1 MDAPAPKPGQ
11 PQDDAQRGPR
21 GYGSYGNYGNYG
33 GPAGGY
39 GAGGYGAYGNY
50 GAYGSSGAKASPFT
64 VYLTLLRERWWW
76 VLMSILVFVT
86 VAIVF
91 TSSIVPEYRAAGRLR
106 VYRLTPNLGNN
117 NSAVEEAQ
125 RIGSNDDFLTAIES
139 MKSSTVIEGV
149 SRLLT
154 PAERKLVLEPY
165 QQGNVFTGPLTEQEV
180 FGRQRAINPTRQTF
194 VVNVEFTHP
203 NRELARMVAQRF
215 CDVIQKSSEDE
226 RLTMTHPLVEK
237 ARIEIESLEDK
248 VRRLYEKK
256 NGLVKSGELLD
267 IAGTT
272 NSIAAQR
279 AKLIQDREEYRKQ
292 VDEVGIVVALVKQYR
307 VAGRDLA
314 EIPLVR
320 ADVEVTNARNKVAEE
335 TAKTRAMEEIYTDLH
350 PKMINQRQVLAQCV
364 VEFKRSVNTKAD
376 SMQTTLL
383 DLQAKLANSVEILR
397 QKDEAI
403 NKLQA
408 AAVELEKIDKDIRA
422 NEEFL
427 GRMKLNYEEAKL
439 RTATSGIS
447 TSIRVM
453 DKPSVSDKPVNKN
466 FTFNALAGLLLG
478 LFSGV
483 GLVVLM
489 GMLDDR
495 IKSVKDIEAGLGVQV
510 LGTVPKVAETTGPDR
525 ALLARQDKDRLAT
538 ESVRAI
544 YSAMKINPATAAGRV
559 FLVTS
564 TRPGEGKTF
573 VATNLALTFAQHS
586 ERVIVVDADLRL
598 PNVGPSLGFAGDGGV
613 SRWYNG
619 EMTLDE
625 AIVKDVAPGLDVLPV
640 GMSCRN
646 PTQVINNPKFAEMID
661 ELRRRYDR
669 VFIDSPPI
677 GAVSDALHL
686 IPKADGVVYVVRFNV
701 VSARNAA
708 ACIGRLREAGVPMLC
723 AVLNQMSVRMASV
736 YTDTYDP
743 TAGKY
748 YASDAGGPPSP

>member
-1 MDAPAPKPGQ
+1 MDMPSPKPGQ
-11 PQDDAQRGPR
+11 PPEDPSRGPR
-21 GYGSYGNYGNYG
+21 GYGSYGGY
-33 GPAGGY
+33 AGY
-39 GAGGYGAYGNY
+39 GAAGYGNY
-50 GAYGSSGAKASPFT
+50 GAAAGGPGGKGGPFAA
-64 VYLTLLRERWWW
+64 YLTMLRERWWW
-76 VLMSILVFVT
+76 VLLSVLVFVT
-86 VAIVF
+86 IAVVY
-91 TSSIVPEYRAAGRLR
+91 TSTIIPEYRAAGRLR
-106 VYRLTPNLGNN
+106 VYRLTPTIGTGNTG
-117 NSAVEEAQ
+117 VDETQ

-139 MKSSTVIEGV
+139 MKSTAVIEGV

-165 QQGNVFTGPLTEQEV
+165 QQGNLFTGPLTEQEV
-180 FGRQRAINPTRQTF
+180 FARQRGVNPTRQTF
-194 VVNVEFTHP
+194 VVNVDFTHP
-203 NRELARMVAQRF
+203 NRELARLVAQRF

-226 RLTMTHPLVEK
+226 RLTITHPLVEK

-248 VRRLYEKK
+248 IRRLYEKK
-256 NGLVKSGELLD
+256 NGLVKSGDLLD

-279 AKLIQDREEYRKQ
+279 SKLIQDREDYRKQ
-292 VDEVGIVVALVKQYR
+292 LDEIGIVVALVKQYR
-307 VAGRDLA
+307 AAGRDLA

-320 ADVEVTNARNKVAEE
+320 SDADVAAARSKSTDAQTRV
-335 TAKTRAMEEIYTDLH
+335 RAMEEIYTDLH
-350 PKMINQRQVLAQCV
+350 PKMIAERQALAQLSA
-364 VEFKRSVNTKAD
+364 EFQRAVKTKAD
-376 SMQTTLL
+376 SLAAAQV
-383 DLQAKLANSVEILR
+383 DLRAKLDNAVEILR

-403 NKLQA
+403 NRLQA

-453 DKPSVSDKPVNKN
+453 DKPSVSDKPVNKS
-466 FTFNALAGLLLG
+466 FSVNALAGLALG
-478 LFSGV
+478 FFAGV
-483 GLVVLM
+483 GLVLLL
-489 GMLDDR
+489 GALDDR
-495 IKSVKDIEAGLGVQV
+495 LKSVRDLEGGLGIPV
-510 LGTVPKVAETTGPDR
+510 LGTVPKVAETAGPDR
-525 ALLARQDKDRLAT
+525 ALLARQDKDRQAT

-544 YSAMKINPATAAGRV
+544 YSAMKINPGSAAGRV

-564 TRPGEGKTF
+564 TRPAEGKTF
-573 VATNLALTFAQHS
+573 IATNLALAFAQHA

-613 SRWYNG
+613 SRWFNG

-640 GMSCRN
+640 GLSCRN
-646 PTQVINNPKFAEMID
+646 PTQVINNPRFAEMID

-686 IPKADGVVYVVRFNV
+686 IPKVDGVVYVVRFNL

-708 ACIGRLREAGVPMLC
+708 ACLARLRDAGAPMLY
-723 AVLNQMSVRMASV
+723 AVLNQMSVRLASV

-743 TAGKY
+743 SAGKY
-748 YASDAGGPPSP
+748 YVGESGAGPKA

>member
-1 MDAPAPKPGQ
+1 MDMPSPKPGQ
-11 PQDDAQRGPR
+11 PPEDPSRGPR
-21 GYGSYGNYGNYG
+21 GYGSYGGY
-33 GPAGGY
+33 AGY
-39 GAGGYGAYGNY
+39 GAAGYGNY
-50 GAYGSSGAKASPFT
+50 GAAAGGPGGKGGPFAA
-64 VYLTLLRERWWW
+64 YLTMLRERWWW
-76 VLMSILVFVT
+76 VLLSVLVFVT
-86 VAIVF
+86 IAVVY
-91 TSSIVPEYRAAGRLR
+91 TSTIIPEYRAAGRLR
-106 VYRLTPNLGNN
+106 VYRLTPTIGTGNTG
-117 NSAVEEAQ
+117 VDETQ

-139 MKSSTVIEGV
+139 MKSTAVIEGV

-165 QQGNVFTGPLTEQEV
+165 QQGNLFTGPLTEQEV
-180 FGRQRAINPTRQTF
+180 FARQRGVNPTRQTF
-194 VVNVEFTHP
+194 VVNVDFTHP
-203 NRELARMVAQRF
+203 NRERARLVAQRF

-226 RLTMTHPLVEK
+226 RLTITHPLVEK

-248 VRRLYEKK
+248 IRRLYEKK
-256 NGLVKSGELLD
+256 NGLVKSGDLLD

-279 AKLIQDREEYRKQ
+279 SKLIQDREDYRKQ
-292 VDEVGIVVALVKQYR
+292 LDEIGIVVALVKQYR
-307 VAGRDLA
+307 AAGRDLS

-320 ADVEVTNARNKVAEE
+320 SDADVAAARSKSTDAQTRV
-335 TAKTRAMEEIYTDLH
+335 RAMEEIYTDLH
-350 PKMINQRQVLAQCV
+350 PKMIAERQALAQLSA
-364 VEFKRSVNTKAD
+364 EFQRAVKTKAD
-376 SMQTTLL
+376 SLAAAQV
-383 DLQAKLANSVEILR
+383 DLRAKLDNAVEILR

-403 NKLQA
+403 NRLQA

-453 DKPSVSDKPVNKN
+453 DKPSVSDKPVNKS
-466 FTFNALAGLLLG
+466 FSVNALAGLALG
-478 LFSGV
+478 FFAGV
-483 GLVVLM
+483 GLVLLL
-489 GMLDDR
+489 GALDDR
-495 IKSVKDIEAGLGVQV
+495 LKSVRDLEGGLGIPV
-510 LGTVPKVAETTGPDR
+510 LGTVPKVAETAGPDR
-525 ALLARQDKDRLAT
+525 ALLARQDKDRQAT

-544 YSAMKINPATAAGRV
+544 YSAMKINPGSAAGRV

-564 TRPGEGKTF
+564 TRPAEGKTF
-573 VATNLALTFAQHS
+573 IATNLALAFAQHA

-613 SRWYNG
+613 SRWFNG

-640 GMSCRN
+640 GLSCRN
-646 PTQVINNPKFAEMID
+646 PTQVINNPRFAEMID

-686 IPKADGVVYVVRFNV
+686 IPKVDGVVYVVRFNL

-708 ACIGRLREAGVPMLC
+708 ACLARLRDAGAPMLY
-723 AVLNQMSVRMASV
+723 AVLNQMSVRLASV

-743 TAGKY
+743 SAGKY
-748 YASDAGGPPSP
+748 YVGESGAGPKA

>member
-1 MDAPAPKPGQ
+1 MDTPTPKPGQ
-11 PQDDAQRGPR
+11 PQEDPSRGPR
-21 GYGSYGNYGNYG
+21 GYGAYGGYAGYGAPGYGNYGTYAGGGAPGAKG
-33 GPAGGY
+33 GPFAL
-39 GAGGYGAYGNY
+39 
-50 GAYGSSGAKASPFT
+50 
-64 VYLTLLRERWWW
+64 YLTMLRERWWW
-76 VLMSILVFVT
+76 VLLSVLVFVT
-86 VAIVF
+86 IAVVY
-91 TSSIVPEYRAAGRLR
+91 TSTIIPEYRAAGRLR
-106 VYRLTPNLGNN
+106 VYRLTPTISGGNT
-117 NSAVEEAQ
+117 AVDETQ

-139 MKSSTVIEGV
+139 MKSTAVIEGV

-154 PAERKLVLEPY
+154 PAERKRVLEPY
-165 QQGNVFTGPLTEQEV
+165 QQGNIFTGPLTEQEV
-180 FGRQRAINPTRQTF
+180 FARQRGVNPTRQTF
-194 VVNVEFTHP
+194 VVNVDFTHP
-203 NRELARMVAQRF
+203 DRELARLIAQRF

-226 RLTMTHPLVEK
+226 RLTITHPLVEK

-248 VRRLYEKK
+248 IRRLYEKK
-256 NGLVKSGELLD
+256 NALVKSGDLLD

-279 AKLIQDREEYRKQ
+279 AKLIQDREDYRKQ
-292 VDEVGIVVALVKQYR
+292 LDEVGIVVALVKQYR
-307 VAGRDLA
+307 AAGRDLA

-320 ADVEVTNARNKVAEE
+320 SDGDVAGAR
-335 TAKTRAMEEIYTDLH
+335 AKLTDAQTRVRAMEEIYTDLH
-350 PKMINQRQVLAQCV
+350 PKMIAERQALAQLSA
-364 VEFKRSVNTKAD
+364 EFKRAVTTKAD
-376 SMQTTLL
+376 SLAAAQV
-383 DLQAKLANSVEILR
+383 DLRAKLDNAVEILR

-466 FTFNALAGLLLG
+466 FSVNALAGLALG
-478 LFSGV
+478 LFAGV
-483 GLVVLM
+483 GLVIFL
-489 GMLDDR
+489 GTLDDR
-495 IKSVKDIEAGLGVQV
+495 LKSVRDLEGGLGIQV
-510 LGTVPKVAETTGPDR
+510 LGTVPKVSETAGPDR
-525 ALLARQDKDRLAT
+525 ALLARQDKDRQAT

-544 YSAMKINPATAAGRV
+544 YSAMKINPASAAGRV

-573 VATNLALTFAQHS
+573 VATNLALAFAQHS

-598 PNVGPSLGFAGDGGV
+598 PNVGPSLGFAGDGGI
-613 SRWYNG
+613 SRWFNG

-640 GMSCRN
+640 GLSCRN
-646 PTQVINNPKFAEMID
+646 PTQVINNPRFAEMLD

-686 IPKADGVVYVVRFNV
+686 IPKVDGVLYVVRFNV

-708 ACIGRLREAGVPMLC
+708 ACLARLRDAGAPMLS
-723 AVLNQMSVRMASV
+723 AVLNQMSVRLASV
-736 YTDTYDP
+736 YTDSYDP
-743 TAGKY
+743 SAGKY
-748 YASDAGGPPSP
+748 YVGEAGAPPRA

>member
-1 MDAPAPKPGQ
+1 MDMPSPKPGQ
-11 PQDDAQRGPR
+11 PPEDPSRGPR
-21 GYGSYGNYGNYG
+21 GYGSYGGY
-33 GPAGGY
+33 AGY
-39 GAGGYGAYGNY
+39 GAAGYGNY
-50 GAYGSSGAKASPFT
+50 GAAAGGPGGKGGPFAA
-64 VYLTLLRERWWW
+64 YLTMLRERWWW
-76 VLMSILVFVT
+76 VLLSVLVFVT
-86 VAIVF
+86 IAVVY
-91 TSSIVPEYRAAGRLR
+91 TSTIIPEYRAAGRLR
-106 VYRLTPNLGNN
+106 VYRLTPTLGTG
-117 NSAVEEAQ
+117 NSGVDETQ

-139 MKSSTVIEGV
+139 MKSTAVIEGV

-165 QQGNVFTGPLTEQEV
+165 QQGNLFTGPLTEQEV
-180 FGRQRAINPTRQTF
+180 FARQRGVNPTRQTF
-194 VVNVEFTHP
+194 VVNVDFTHP
-203 NRELARMVAQRF
+203 NRELARLVAQRF

-226 RLTMTHPLVEK
+226 RLTITHPLVEK

-248 VRRLYEKK
+248 IRRLYEKK
-256 NGLVKSGELLD
+256 NGLVKSGDLLD

-279 AKLIQDREEYRKQ
+279 SKLIQDREDYRKQ
-292 VDEVGIVVALVKQYR
+292 LDEIGIVVALVKQYR
-307 VAGRDLA
+307 AAGRDLA

-320 ADVEVTNARNKVAEE
+320 SDADVAAARSKSTDAQTRV
-335 TAKTRAMEEIYTDLH
+335 RAMEEIYTDLH
-350 PKMINQRQVLAQCV
+350 PKMIAERQALAQLSA
-364 VEFKRSVNTKAD
+364 EFQRAVKTKAD
-376 SMQTTLL
+376 SLAAAQV
-383 DLQAKLANSVEILR
+383 DLRAKLDNAVEILR

-403 NKLQA
+403 NRLQA

-453 DKPSVSDKPVNKN
+453 DKPSVSDKPVNKS
-466 FTFNALAGLLLG
+466 FSVNALAGLALG
-478 LFSGV
+478 FFAGV
-483 GLVVLM
+483 GLVLLL
-489 GMLDDR
+489 GALDDR
-495 IKSVKDIEAGLGVQV
+495 LKSVRDLEGGLGIPV
-510 LGTVPKVAETTGPDR
+510 LGTVPKVAETAGPDR
-525 ALLARQDKDRLAT
+525 ALLARQDKDRQAT

-544 YSAMKINPATAAGRV
+544 YSAMKINPASAAGRV

-564 TRPGEGKTF
+564 TRPAEGKTF
-573 VATNLALTFAQHS
+573 IATNLALAFAQHA

-613 SRWYNG
+613 SRWFNG

-640 GMSCRN
+640 GLSCRN
-646 PTQVINNPKFAEMID
+646 PTQVINNPRFAEMID

-686 IPKADGVVYVVRFNV
+686 IPKVDGVVYVVRFNL

-708 ACIGRLREAGVPMLC
+708 ACLARLRDAGAPMLY
-723 AVLNQMSVRMASV
+723 AVLNQMSVRLASV

-743 TAGKY
+743 SAGKY
-748 YASDAGGPPSP
+748 YVGESGAGPKA

>member
-1 MDAPAPKPGQ
+1 MDTPTPKPGQ
-11 PQDDAQRGPR
+11 PQEDPSRGSR
-21 GYGSYGNYGNYG
+21 GYGAYGGYAGYGAPGYGNYGNYAGGGAPGAKG
-33 GPAGGY
+33 GPFAL
-39 GAGGYGAYGNY
+39 
-50 GAYGSSGAKASPFT
+50 
-64 VYLTLLRERWWW
+64 YLTMLRERWWW
-76 VLMSILVFVT
+76 VLLSVLVFVT
-86 VAIVF
+86 IAVVY
-91 TSSIVPEYRAAGRLR
+91 TSTIIPEYRAAGRLR
-106 VYRLTPNLGNN
+106 VYRLTPTIGGGNT
-117 NSAVEEAQ
+117 AVDETQ

-139 MKSSTVIEGV
+139 MKSTAVIEGV

-154 PAERKLVLEPY
+154 PAERKRVLEPY
-165 QQGNVFTGPLTEQEV
+165 QQGNIFTGPLTEQEV
-180 FGRQRAINPTRQTF
+180 FARQRGVNPTRQTF
-194 VVNVEFTHP
+194 VVNVDFTHP
-203 NRELARMVAQRF
+203 DRELARLIAQRF

-226 RLTMTHPLVEK
+226 RLTITHPLVEK

-248 VRRLYEKK
+248 IRRLYEKK
-256 NGLVKSGELLD
+256 NGLVKSGDLLD

-279 AKLIQDREEYRKQ
+279 AKLIQDREDYRKQ
-292 VDEVGIVVALVKQYR
+292 LDEVGIVVALVKQYR
-307 VAGRDLA
+307 AAGRDLA

-320 ADVEVTNARNKVAEE
+320 ADADVAGARVKLTDAQTRV
-335 TAKTRAMEEIYTDLH
+335 RAMEEIYTDLH
-350 PKMINQRQVLAQCV
+350 PKMIAERQALAQLSA
-364 VEFKRSVNTKAD
+364 EFKRAVTTKAD
-376 SMQTTLL
+376 SLAAAQV
-383 DLQAKLANSVEILR
+383 DLRAKLDNAVEILR

-466 FTFNALAGLLLG
+466 FSVNALAGLALG
-478 LFSGV
+478 LFAGV
-483 GLVVLM
+483 GLVVFL
-489 GMLDDR
+489 GTLDDR
-495 IKSVKDIEAGLGVQV
+495 LKSVRDLEGGLGIQV
-510 LGTVPKVAETTGPDR
+510 LGTVPKVSETAGPDR
-525 ALLARQDKDRLAT
+525 ALLARQDKDRQAT
-538 ESVRAI
+538 EAVRAI
-544 YSAMKINPATAAGRV
+544 YSAMKINPASAAGRV

-573 VATNLALTFAQHS
+573 VATNLALAFAQHS

-613 SRWYNG
+613 SRWFNG

-640 GMSCRN
+640 GLSCRN
-646 PTQVINNPKFAEMID
+646 PTQVINNPRFAEMLD

-686 IPKADGVVYVVRFNV
+686 IPKVDGVLYVVRFNV

-708 ACIGRLREAGVPMLC
+708 ACLARLRDAGAPMLS
-723 AVLNQMSVRMASV
+723 AVLNQMSVRLASV

-743 TAGKY
+743 SAGKY
-748 YASDAGGPPSP
+748 YVGEAGAPPRA

>member
-1 MDAPAPKPGQ
+1 MDMPSPKPGQ
-11 PQDDAQRGPR
+11 PPEDPSRGPR
-21 GYGSYGNYGNYG
+21 GYGSYGGY
-33 GPAGGY
+33 AGY
-39 GAGGYGAYGNY
+39 GAAGYGNY
-50 GAYGSSGAKASPFT
+50 GAAAGGPGGKGGPFAA
-64 VYLTLLRERWWW
+64 YLTMLRERWWW
-76 VLMSILVFVT
+76 VLLSVLVFVT
-86 VAIVF
+86 IAVVY
-91 TSSIVPEYRAAGRLR
+91 TSTIIPEYRAAGRLR
-106 VYRLTPNLGNN
+106 VYRLTPTIGTGNTG
-117 NSAVEEAQ
+117 VDETQ

-139 MKSSTVIEGV
+139 MKSTAVIEGV

-165 QQGNVFTGPLTEQEV
+165 QQGNLFTGPLTEQEV
-180 FGRQRAINPTRQTF
+180 FARQRGVNPTRQTF
-194 VVNVEFTHP
+194 VVNVDFTHP
-203 NRELARMVAQRF
+203 NRELARLVAQRF

-226 RLTMTHPLVEK
+226 RLTITHPLVEK

-248 VRRLYEKK
+248 IRRLYEKK
-256 NGLVKSGELLD
+256 NGLVKSGDLLD

-279 AKLIQDREEYRKQ
+279 SKLIQDREDYRKQ
-292 VDEVGIVVALVKQYR
+292 LDEIGIVVALVKQYR
-307 VAGRDLA
+307 AAGRDLS

-320 ADVEVTNARNKVAEE
+320 SDADVAAARSKSTDAQTRV
-335 TAKTRAMEEIYTDLH
+335 RAMEEIYTDLH
-350 PKMINQRQVLAQCV
+350 PKMIAERQALAQLSA
-364 VEFKRSVNTKAD
+364 EFQRAVKTKAD
-376 SMQTTLL
+376 SLAAAQV
-383 DLQAKLANSVEILR
+383 DLRAKLDNAVEILR

-403 NKLQA
+403 NRLQA

-453 DKPSVSDKPVNKN
+453 DKPSVSDKPVNKS
-466 FTFNALAGLLLG
+466 FSVNALAGLALG
-478 LFSGV
+478 FFAGV
-483 GLVVLM
+483 GLVLLL
-489 GMLDDR
+489 GALDDR
-495 IKSVKDIEAGLGVQV
+495 LKSVRDLEGGLGIPV
-510 LGTVPKVAETTGPDR
+510 LGTVPKVAETAGPDR
-525 ALLARQDKDRLAT
+525 ALLARQDKDRQAT

-544 YSAMKINPATAAGRV
+544 YSAMKINPGSAAGRV

-564 TRPGEGKTF
+564 TRPAEGKTF
-573 VATNLALTFAQHS
+573 IATNLALAFAQHA

-613 SRWYNG
+613 SRWFNG

-640 GMSCRN
+640 GLSCRN
-646 PTQVINNPKFAEMID
+646 PTQVINNPRFAEMID

-686 IPKADGVVYVVRFNV
+686 IPKVDGVVYVVRFNL

-708 ACIGRLREAGVPMLC
+708 ACLVRLRDAGAPMLY
-723 AVLNQMSVRMASV
+723 AVLNQMSVRLASV

-743 TAGKY
+743 SAGKY
-748 YASDAGGPPSP
+748 YVGESGAGPKA

>member
-1 MDAPAPKPGQ
+1 MDTPTPKPGQ
-11 PQDDAQRGPR
+11 PQEDPSRGPR
-21 GYGSYGNYGNYG
+21 GYGAYGGYAGYGAPGYGNYGTYAGGGAPGAKG
-33 GPAGGY
+33 GPFAL
-39 GAGGYGAYGNY
+39 
-50 GAYGSSGAKASPFT
+50 
-64 VYLTLLRERWWW
+64 YLTMLRERWWW
-76 VLMSILVFVT
+76 VLLSVLVFVT
-86 VAIVF
+86 IAVVY
-91 TSSIVPEYRAAGRLR
+91 TSTIIPEYRAAGRLR
-106 VYRLTPNLGNN
+106 VYRLTPTISGGNT
-117 NSAVEEAQ
+117 AVDETQ

-139 MKSSTVIEGV
+139 MKSTAVIEGV

-154 PAERKLVLEPY
+154 PAERKRVLEPY
-165 QQGNVFTGPLTEQEV
+165 QQGNIFTGPLTEQEV
-180 FGRQRAINPTRQTF
+180 FARQRGVNPTRQTF
-194 VVNVEFTHP
+194 VVNVDFTHP
-203 NRELARMVAQRF
+203 DRELARLIAQRF

-226 RLTMTHPLVEK
+226 RLTITHPLVEK

-248 VRRLYEKK
+248 IRRLYEKK
-256 NGLVKSGELLD
+256 NALVKSGDLLD

-279 AKLIQDREEYRKQ
+279 AKLIQDREDYRKQ
-292 VDEVGIVVALVKQYR
+292 LDEVGIVVALVKQYR
-307 VAGRDLA
+307 AADRDLA

-320 ADVEVTNARNKVAEE
+320 SDGDVAGAR
-335 TAKTRAMEEIYTDLH
+335 AKLTDAQTRVRAMEEIYTDLH
-350 PKMINQRQVLAQCV
+350 PKMIAERQALAQLSA
-364 VEFKRSVNTKAD
+364 EFKRAVTTKAD
-376 SMQTTLL
+376 SLAAAQV
-383 DLQAKLANSVEILR
+383 DLRAKLDNAVEILR

-466 FTFNALAGLLLG
+466 FSVNALAGLALG
-478 LFSGV
+478 FFAGV
-483 GLVVLM
+483 GLVLLL
-489 GMLDDR
+489 GTLDDR
-495 IKSVKDIEAGLGVQV
+495 LKSVRDLEGGLGIQV
-510 LGTVPKVAETTGPDR
+510 LGTVPKVSETAGPDR
-525 ALLARQDKDRLAT
+525 ALLARQDKDRQAT

-544 YSAMKINPATAAGRV
+544 YSAMKINPASADGRV

-573 VATNLALTFAQHS
+573 VATNLALAFAQHS

-598 PNVGPSLGFAGDGGV
+598 PNVGPSLGFAGDGGI
-613 SRWYNG
+613 SRWFNG

-640 GMSCRN
+640 GLSCRN
-646 PTQVINNPKFAEMID
+646 PTQVINNPRFAEMLD

-686 IPKADGVVYVVRFNV
+686 IPKVDGVLYVVRFNV

-708 ACIGRLREAGVPMLC
+708 ACLARLRDAGAPMLS
-723 AVLNQMSVRMASV
+723 AVLNQMSVRLASV
-736 YTDTYDP
+736 YTDSYDP
-743 TAGKY
+743 SAGKY
-748 YASDAGGPPSP
+748 YVGEAGAPPRA

>member
-1 MDAPAPKPGQ
+1 MDTPTPKPGQ
-11 PQDDAQRGPR
+11 PQEDPSRGPR
-21 GYGSYGNYGNYG
+21 GYGAYGGYAGYGAPGYGNYAGGGAPGAKG
-33 GPAGGY
+33 GPFAL
-39 GAGGYGAYGNY
+39 
-50 GAYGSSGAKASPFT
+50 
-64 VYLTLLRERWWW
+64 YLTMLRERWWW
-76 VLMSILVFVT
+76 VLLSVLVFVT
-86 VAIVF
+86 IAVVY
-91 TSSIVPEYRAAGRLR
+91 TSTIIPEYRAAGRLR
-106 VYRLTPNLGNN
+106 VYRLTPTIGGGNT
-117 NSAVEEAQ
+117 AVDETQ

-139 MKSSTVIEGV
+139 MKSTAVIEGV

-154 PAERKLVLEPY
+154 PAERKRVLEPY
-165 QQGNVFTGPLTEQEV
+165 QQGNIFTGPLTEQEV
-180 FGRQRAINPTRQTF
+180 FARQRGVNPTRQTF
-194 VVNVEFTHP
+194 VVNVDFTHP
-203 NRELARMVAQRF
+203 DRELARLIAQRF

-226 RLTMTHPLVEK
+226 RLTITHPLVEK

-248 VRRLYEKK
+248 IRRLYEKK
-256 NGLVKSGELLD
+256 NGLVKSGDLLD

-279 AKLIQDREEYRKQ
+279 AKLIQDREDYRKQ
-292 VDEVGIVVALVKQYR
+292 LDEVGIVVALVKQYR
-307 VAGRDLA
+307 AAGRDLA

-320 ADVEVTNARNKVAEE
+320 SDGDVAGAR
-335 TAKTRAMEEIYTDLH
+335 AKLTEAQTRVRAMEEIYTDLH
-350 PKMINQRQVLAQCV
+350 PKMIAERQALAQLSA
-364 VEFKRSVNTKAD
+364 EFKRAVTTKAD
-376 SMQTTLL
+376 SLAAAQV
-383 DLQAKLANSVEILR
+383 DLRAKLDNAVEILR

-466 FTFNALAGLLLG
+466 FSVNALAGLALG
-478 LFSGV
+478 LFAGV
-483 GLVVLM
+483 GLVIFL
-489 GMLDDR
+489 GTLDDR
-495 IKSVKDIEAGLGVQV
+495 LKSVRDLEGGLGIQV
-510 LGTVPKVAETTGPDR
+510 LGTVPKVSETAGPDR
-525 ALLARQDKDRLAT
+525 ALLARQDKDRQAT

-544 YSAMKINPATAAGRV
+544 YSAMKINPASAAGRV

-573 VATNLALTFAQHS
+573 VATNLALAFAQHS

-598 PNVGPSLGFAGDGGV
+598 PNVGPSLGFAGDGGI
-613 SRWYNG
+613 SRWFNG

-640 GMSCRN
+640 GLSCRN
-646 PTQVINNPKFAEMID
+646 PTQVINNPRFAEMLD

-686 IPKADGVVYVVRFNV
+686 IPKVDGVLYVVRFNV

-708 ACIGRLREAGVPMLC
+708 ACLARLRDAGAPMLS
-723 AVLNQMSVRMASV
+723 AVLNQMSVRLASV
-736 YTDTYDP
+736 YTDSYDP
-743 TAGKY
+743 SAGKY
-748 YASDAGGPPSP
+748 YVGEAGAPPRA

>member
-1 MDAPAPKPGQ
+1 MDMPSPKPGQ
-11 PQDDAQRGPR
+11 PPEDPSRGPR
-21 GYGSYGNYGNYG
+21 GYGSYGGY
-33 GPAGGY
+33 AGY
-39 GAGGYGAYGNY
+39 GAAGYGNY
-50 GAYGSSGAKASPFT
+50 GAAAGGPGGKGGPFAA
-64 VYLTLLRERWWW
+64 YLTMLRERWWW
-76 VLMSILVFVT
+76 VLLSVLVFVT
-86 VAIVF
+86 IAVVY
-91 TSSIVPEYRAAGRLR
+91 TSTIIPEYRAAGRLR
-106 VYRLTPNLGNN
+106 VYRLTPTIGTGNTG
-117 NSAVEEAQ
+117 VDETQ

-139 MKSSTVIEGV
+139 MKSTAVIEGV

-165 QQGNVFTGPLTEQEV
+165 QQGNLFTGPLTEQEV
-180 FGRQRAINPTRQTF
+180 FARQRGVNPTRQTF
-194 VVNVEFTHP
+194 VVNVDFTHP
-203 NRELARMVAQRF
+203 NRELARLVAQRF

-226 RLTMTHPLVEK
+226 RLTITHPLVEK

-248 VRRLYEKK
+248 IRRLYEKK
-256 NGLVKSGELLD
+256 NGLVKSGDLLD

-279 AKLIQDREEYRKQ
+279 SKLIQDREDYRKQ
-292 VDEVGIVVALVKQYR
+292 LDEIGIVVALVKQYR
-307 VAGRDLA
+307 AAGRDLS

-320 ADVEVTNARNKVAEE
+320 SDADVAAARSKSTDAQTRV
-335 TAKTRAMEEIYTDLH
+335 RAMEEIYTDLH
-350 PKMINQRQVLAQCV
+350 PKMIAERQALAQLSA
-364 VEFKRSVNTKAD
+364 EFQRAVKTKAD
-376 SMQTTLL
+376 SLAAAQV
-383 DLQAKLANSVEILR
+383 DLRAKLDNAVEILR

-403 NKLQA
+403 NRLQA

-453 DKPSVSDKPVNKN
+453 DKPSVSDKPVNKS
-466 FTFNALAGLLLG
+466 FSVNALAGLALG
-478 LFSGV
+478 FFAGV
-483 GLVVLM
+483 GLVLLL
-489 GMLDDR
+489 GALDDR
-495 IKSVKDIEAGLGVQV
+495 LKSVRDLEGGLGIPV
-510 LGTVPKVAETTGPDR
+510 LGTVPKVAETAGPDR
-525 ALLARQDKDRLAT
+525 ALLARQDKDRQAT

-544 YSAMKINPATAAGRV
+544 YSAMKINPASAAGRV

-564 TRPGEGKTF
+564 TRPAEGKTF
-573 VATNLALTFAQHS
+573 IATNLALAFAQHA

-613 SRWYNG
+613 SRWFNG

-640 GMSCRN
+640 GLSCRN
-646 PTQVINNPKFAEMID
+646 PTQVINNPRFAEMID

-686 IPKADGVVYVVRFNV
+686 IPKVDGVVYVVRFNL

-708 ACIGRLREAGVPMLC
+708 ACLARLREAGAPMLY
-723 AVLNQMSVRMASV
+723 AVLNQMSVRLASV

-743 TAGKY
+743 SAGKY
-748 YASDAGGPPSP
+748 YVGESGAGPKA

>member
-1 MDAPAPKPGQ
+1 MDMPSPKPGQ
-11 PQDDAQRGPR
+11 PPEDPSRGPR
-21 GYGSYGNYGNYG
+21 GYGSYGGY
-33 GPAGGY
+33 AGY
-39 GAGGYGAYGNY
+39 GAAGYGNY
-50 GAYGSSGAKASPFT
+50 GAAAGGPGGKGGPFAA
-64 VYLTLLRERWWW
+64 YLTMLRERWWW
-76 VLMSILVFVT
+76 VLLSVLVFVT
-86 VAIVF
+86 IAVVY
-91 TSSIVPEYRAAGRLR
+91 TSTIIPEYRAAGRLR
-106 VYRLTPNLGNN
+106 VYRLTPTIGTGN
-117 NSAVEEAQ
+117 SGVDETQ

-139 MKSSTVIEGV
+139 MKSTAVIEGV

-165 QQGNVFTGPLTEQEV
+165 QQGNLFTGPLTEQEV
-180 FGRQRAINPTRQTF
+180 FARQRGVNPTRQTF
-194 VVNVEFTHP
+194 VVNVDFTHP
-203 NRELARMVAQRF
+203 NRELARLVAQRF

-226 RLTMTHPLVEK
+226 RLTITHPLVEK

-248 VRRLYEKK
+248 IRRLYEKK
-256 NGLVKSGELLD
+256 NGLVKSGDLLD

-279 AKLIQDREEYRKQ
+279 SKLIQDREDYRKQ
-292 VDEVGIVVALVKQYR
+292 LDEIGIVVALVKQYR
-307 VAGRDLA
+307 AAGRDLA

-320 ADVEVTNARNKVAEE
+320 SDADVAAARSKSTDAQTRV
-335 TAKTRAMEEIYTDLH
+335 RAMEEIYTDLH
-350 PKMINQRQVLAQCV
+350 PKMIAERQALAQLSA
-364 VEFKRSVNTKAD
+364 EFQRAVKTKAD
-376 SMQTTLL
+376 SLAAAQV
-383 DLQAKLANSVEILR
+383 DLRAKLDNAVEILR

-403 NKLQA
+403 NRLQA

-453 DKPSVSDKPVNKN
+453 DKPSVSDKPVNKS
-466 FTFNALAGLLLG
+466 FSVNALAGLALG
-478 LFSGV
+478 FFAGV
-483 GLVVLM
+483 GLVLLL
-489 GMLDDR
+489 GALDDR
-495 IKSVKDIEAGLGVQV
+495 LKSVRDLEGGLGIPV
-510 LGTVPKVAETTGPDR
+510 LGTVPKVAETAGPDR
-525 ALLARQDKDRLAT
+525 ALLARQDKDRQAT

-544 YSAMKINPATAAGRV
+544 YSAMKINPGSAAGRV

-564 TRPGEGKTF
+564 TRPAEGKTF
-573 VATNLALTFAQHS
+573 IATNLALAFAQHA

-613 SRWYNG
+613 SRWFNG

-640 GMSCRN
+640 GLSCRN
-646 PTQVINNPKFAEMID
+646 PTQVINNPRFAEMID

-686 IPKADGVVYVVRFNV
+686 IPKVDGVVYVVRFNL

-708 ACIGRLREAGVPMLC
+708 ACLARLRDAGAPMLY
-723 AVLNQMSVRMASV
+723 AVLNQMSVRLASV

-743 TAGKY
+743 SAGKY
-748 YASDAGGPPSP
+748 YVGESGAGPKA

>member
-1 MDAPAPKPGQ
+1 MDMPSPKPGQ
-11 PQDDAQRGPR
+11 PPEDPSRGPR
-21 GYGSYGNYGNYG
+21 GYGSYGGY
-33 GPAGGY
+33 AGY
-39 GAGGYGAYGNY
+39 GAAGYGNY
-50 GAYGSSGAKASPFT
+50 GAAAGGPGGKGGPFAA
-64 VYLTLLRERWWW
+64 YLTMLRERWWW
-76 VLMSILVFVT
+76 VLLSVLVFVT
-86 VAIVF
+86 IAVVY
-91 TSSIVPEYRAAGRLR
+91 TSTIIPEYRAAGRLR
-106 VYRLTPNLGNN
+106 VYRLTPTIGTGNTG
-117 NSAVEEAQ
+117 VDETQ

-139 MKSSTVIEGV
+139 MKSTAVIEGV

-165 QQGNVFTGPLTEQEV
+165 QQGNLFTGPLTEQEV
-180 FGRQRAINPTRQTF
+180 FARQRGVNPTRQTF
-194 VVNVEFTHP
+194 VVNVDFTHP
-203 NRELARMVAQRF
+203 NRELARLVAQRF

-226 RLTMTHPLVEK
+226 RLTITHPLVEK

-248 VRRLYEKK
+248 IRRLYEKK
-256 NGLVKSGELLD
+256 NGLVKSGDLLD

-279 AKLIQDREEYRKQ
+279 SKLIQDREDYRKQ
-292 VDEVGIVVALVKQYR
+292 LDEIGIVVALVKQYR
-307 VAGRDLA
+307 AAGRDLA

-320 ADVEVTNARNKVAEE
+320 SDADVAAARSKSTDAQTRV
-335 TAKTRAMEEIYTDLH
+335 RAMEEIYTDLH
-350 PKMINQRQVLAQCV
+350 PKMIAERQALAQLSA
-364 VEFKRSVNTKAD
+364 EFQRAVKTKAD
-376 SMQTTLL
+376 SLAAAQV
-383 DLQAKLANSVEILR
+383 DLRAKLDNAVEILR

-403 NKLQA
+403 NRLQA

-453 DKPSVSDKPVNKN
+453 DKPSVSDKPVNKS
-466 FTFNALAGLLLG
+466 FSVNALAGLALG
-478 LFSGV
+478 FFAGV
-483 GLVVLM
+483 GLVLLL
-489 GMLDDR
+489 GALDDR
-495 IKSVKDIEAGLGVQV
+495 LKSVRDLEGGLGIPV
-510 LGTVPKVAETTGPDR
+510 LGTVPKVAETAGPDR
-525 ALLARQDKDRLAT
+525 ALLARQDKDRQAT

-544 YSAMKINPATAAGRV
+544 YSAMKINPASAAGRV

-564 TRPGEGKTF
+564 TRPAEGKTF
-573 VATNLALTFAQHS
+573 IATNLALAFAQHA

-613 SRWYNG
+613 SRWFNG

-640 GMSCRN
+640 GLSCRN
-646 PTQVINNPKFAEMID
+646 PTQVINNPRFAEMID

-686 IPKADGVVYVVRFNV
+686 IPKVDGVVYVVRFNL

-708 ACIGRLREAGVPMLC
+708 ACLARLRDAGAPMLY
-723 AVLNQMSVRMASV
+723 AVLNQMSVRLASV

-743 TAGKY
+743 SAGKY
-748 YASDAGGPPSP
+748 YVGESGAGPKA

>member
-1 MDAPAPKPGQ
+1 MDTPSPKPGQ
-11 PQDDAQRGPR
+11 SPEDPSRGPR
-21 GYGSYGNYGNYG
+21 GYGSYGGPAGYGAAGYGNYGNYG
-33 GPAGGY
+33 AAAGGP
-39 GAGGYGAYGNY
+39 GGKGGPFAAYL
-50 GAYGSSGAKASPFT
+50 AM
-64 VYLTLLRERWWW
+64 LRERWWW
-76 VLMSILVFVT
+76 VLLSVLVFVT
-86 VAIVF
+86 IAVVY
-91 TSSIVPEYRAAGRLR
+91 TSTIVPEYRAAGRLR
-106 VYRLTPNLGNN
+106 VYRLTPTIGTGNTG
-117 NSAVEEAQ
+117 VDETQ

-139 MKSSTVIEGV
+139 MKSTAVIEGV

-165 QQGNVFTGPLTEQEV
+165 QQGNIFTGPLTEQEV
-180 FGRQRAINPTRQTF
+180 FARQRGVNPTRQTF
-194 VVNVEFTHP
+194 VVNVDFTHP
-203 NRELARMVAQRF
+203 NRELARLVAQRF

-226 RLTMTHPLVEK
+226 RLTITHPLVEK

-256 NGLVKSGELLD
+256 NGLVKSGDLLD

-279 AKLIQDREEYRKQ
+279 SKLIQDREDYRKQ
-292 VDEVGIVVALVKQYR
+292 LDEIGIVVALVKQYR
-307 VAGRDLA
+307 AAGRDLS

-320 ADVEVTNARNKVAEE
+320 SDADVAAARSKSTDAQTRV
-335 TAKTRAMEEIYTDLH
+335 RAMEEIYTDLH
-350 PKMINQRQVLAQCV
+350 PKMIAERQALAQLSA
-364 VEFKRSVNTKAD
+364 EFQRAVKTKAD
-376 SMQTTLL
+376 SLAAAQV
-383 DLQAKLANSVEILR
+383 DLRAKLDNAVEILR

-403 NKLQA
+403 NRLQA

-453 DKPSVSDKPVNKN
+453 DKPSVSDKPVNKS
-466 FTFNALAGLLLG
+466 FSVNALAGLALG
-478 LFSGV
+478 FFAGV
-483 GLVVLM
+483 GLVLLL
-489 GMLDDR
+489 GALDDR
-495 IKSVKDIEAGLGVQV
+495 LKSVRDLEGGLSIPV
-510 LGTVPKVAETTGPDR
+510 LGTVPKVSETAGPDR

-544 YSAMKINPATAAGRV
+544 YSAMKINPASAAGRV

-564 TRPGEGKTF
+564 TRPSEGKTF
-573 VATNLALTFAQHS
+573 IATNLALAFAQHA

-613 SRWYNG
+613 SRWFNG

-640 GMSCRN
+640 GLSCRN
-646 PTQVINNPKFAEMID
+646 PTQVINNPRFAEMLD

-686 IPKADGVVYVVRFNV
+686 IPKVDGVVYVVRFNV

-708 ACIGRLREAGVPMLC
+708 ACLARLRDAGAPMLF
-723 AVLNQMSVRMASV
+723 AVLNQMSVRLASV

-743 TAGKY
+743 SAGKY
-748 YASDAGGPPSP
+748 YVGESGPAPKA

>member
-1 MDAPAPKPGQ
+1 MDMPSPKPGQ
-11 PQDDAQRGPR
+11 PPEDPSRGPR
-21 GYGSYGNYGNYG
+21 GYGSYGGY
-33 GPAGGY
+33 AGY
-39 GAGGYGAYGNY
+39 GAAGYGNY
-50 GAYGSSGAKASPFT
+50 GAAAGGPGGKGGPFAA
-64 VYLTLLRERWWW
+64 YLTMLRERWWW
-76 VLMSILVFVT
+76 VLLSVLVFVT
-86 VAIVF
+86 IAVVY
-91 TSSIVPEYRAAGRLR
+91 TSTIIPEYRAAGRLR
-106 VYRLTPNLGNN
+106 VYRLTPTIGTGNTG
-117 NSAVEEAQ
+117 VDETQ

-139 MKSSTVIEGV
+139 MKSTAVIEGV

-165 QQGNVFTGPLTEQEV
+165 QQGNLFTGPLTEQEV
-180 FGRQRAINPTRQTF
+180 FARQRGVNPTRQTF
-194 VVNVEFTHP
+194 VVNVDFTHP
-203 NRELARMVAQRF
+203 NRELARLVAQRF

-226 RLTMTHPLVEK
+226 RLTITHPLVEK

-248 VRRLYEKK
+248 IRRLYEKK
-256 NGLVKSGELLD
+256 NGLVKSGDLLD

-279 AKLIQDREEYRKQ
+279 SKLIQDREDYRKQ
-292 VDEVGIVVALVKQYR
+292 LDEIGIVVALVKQYR
-307 VAGRDLA
+307 AAGRDLS
-314 EIPLVR
+314 EVPLVR
-320 ADVEVTNARNKVAEE
+320 SDADVAAARSKSTDAQTRV
-335 TAKTRAMEEIYTDLH
+335 RAMEEIYTDLH
-350 PKMINQRQVLAQCV
+350 PKMIAERQALAQLSA
-364 VEFKRSVNTKAD
+364 EFQRAVKTKAD
-376 SMQTTLL
+376 SLAAAQV
-383 DLQAKLANSVEILR
+383 DLRAKLDNAVEILR

-403 NKLQA
+403 NRLQA

-453 DKPSVSDKPVNKN
+453 DKPSVSDKPVNKS
-466 FTFNALAGLLLG
+466 FSVNALAGLALG
-478 LFSGV
+478 FFAGV
-483 GLVVLM
+483 GLVLLL
-489 GMLDDR
+489 GALDDR
-495 IKSVKDIEAGLGVQV
+495 LKSVRDLEGGLGIPV
-510 LGTVPKVAETTGPDR
+510 LGTVPKVAETAGPDR
-525 ALLARQDKDRLAT
+525 ALLARQDKDRQAT

-544 YSAMKINPATAAGRV
+544 YSAMKINPGSAAGRV

-564 TRPGEGKTF
+564 TRPAEGKTF
-573 VATNLALTFAQHS
+573 IATNLALAFAQHA

-613 SRWYNG
+613 SRWFNG

-640 GMSCRN
+640 GLSCRN
-646 PTQVINNPKFAEMID
+646 PTQVINNPRFAEMID

-686 IPKADGVVYVVRFNV
+686 IPKVDGVVFVVRFNL

-708 ACIGRLREAGVPMLC
+708 ACLARLRDAGAPMLY
-723 AVLNQMSVRMASV
+723 AVLNQMSVRLASV

-743 TAGKY
+743 SAGKY
-748 YASDAGGPPSP
+748 YVGESGAGPKA

>member
-1 MDAPAPKPGQ
+1 MDMPSPKPGQ
-11 PQDDAQRGPR
+11 PPEDPSRGPR
-21 GYGSYGNYGNYG
+21 GYGSYGGY
-33 GPAGGY
+33 AGY
-39 GAGGYGAYGNY
+39 GAAGYGNY
-50 GAYGSSGAKASPFT
+50 GAAAGGPGGKGGPFAA
-64 VYLTLLRERWWW
+64 YLTMLRERWWW
-76 VLMSILVFVT
+76 VLLSVLVFVT
-86 VAIVF
+86 IAVVY
-91 TSSIVPEYRAAGRLR
+91 TSTIIPEYRAAGRLR
-106 VYRLTPNLGNN
+106 VYRLTPTIGTGN
-117 NSAVEEAQ
+117 SGVDETQ

-139 MKSSTVIEGV
+139 MKSTAVIEGV

-165 QQGNVFTGPLTEQEV
+165 QQGNLFTGPLTEQEV
-180 FGRQRAINPTRQTF
+180 FARQRGVNPTRQTF
-194 VVNVEFTHP
+194 VVNVDFTHP
-203 NRELARMVAQRF
+203 NRELARLVAQRF

-226 RLTMTHPLVEK
+226 RLTITHPLVEK

-248 VRRLYEKK
+248 IRRLYEKK
-256 NGLVKSGELLD
+256 NGLVKSGDLLD

-279 AKLIQDREEYRKQ
+279 SKLIQDREDYRKQ
-292 VDEVGIVVALVKQYR
+292 LDEIGIVVALVKQYR
-307 VAGRDLA
+307 AAGRDLS

-320 ADVEVTNARNKVAEE
+320 SDADVAAARSKSTDAQTRV
-335 TAKTRAMEEIYTDLH
+335 RAMEEIYTDLH
-350 PKMINQRQVLAQCV
+350 PKMIAERQALAQLSA
-364 VEFKRSVNTKAD
+364 EFQRAVKTKAD
-376 SMQTTLL
+376 SLAAAQV
-383 DLQAKLANSVEILR
+383 DLRAKLDNAVEILR

-403 NKLQA
+403 NRLQA

-453 DKPSVSDKPVNKN
+453 DKPSVSDKPVNKS
-466 FTFNALAGLLLG
+466 FSVNALAGLALG
-478 LFSGV
+478 FFAGV
-483 GLVVLM
+483 GLVLLL
-489 GMLDDR
+489 GALDDR
-495 IKSVKDIEAGLGVQV
+495 LKSVRDLEGGLGIPV
-510 LGTVPKVAETTGPDR
+510 LGTVPKVAETAGPDR
-525 ALLARQDKDRLAT
+525 ALLARQDKDRQAT

-544 YSAMKINPATAAGRV
+544 YSAMKINPASAAGRV

-564 TRPGEGKTF
+564 TRPAEGKTF
-573 VATNLALTFAQHS
+573 IATNLALAFAQHA

-613 SRWYNG
+613 SRWFNG

-640 GMSCRN
+640 GLSCRN
-646 PTQVINNPKFAEMID
+646 PTQVINNPRFAEMID

-686 IPKADGVVYVVRFNV
+686 IPKVDGVVYVVRFNL

-708 ACIGRLREAGVPMLC
+708 ACLARLRDAGAPMLY
-723 AVLNQMSVRMASV
+723 AVLNQMSVRLASV

-743 TAGKY
+743 SAGKY
-748 YASDAGGPPSP
+748 YVGESGAGPKA

>member
-1 MDAPAPKPGQ
+1 MDMPSPKPGQ
-11 PQDDAQRGPR
+11 PPEDPSRGPR
-21 GYGSYGNYGNYG
+21 GYGSYGGY
-33 GPAGGY
+33 AGY
-39 GAGGYGAYGNY
+39 GAAGYGNY
-50 GAYGSSGAKASPFT
+50 GAAAGGPGGKGGPFAA
-64 VYLTLLRERWWW
+64 YLTMLRERWWW
-76 VLMSILVFVT
+76 VLLSVLVFVT
-86 VAIVF
+86 IAVVY
-91 TSSIVPEYRAAGRLR
+91 TSTIIPEYRAAGRLR
-106 VYRLTPNLGNN
+106 VYRLTPTIGTGN
-117 NSAVEEAQ
+117 SGVDETQ

-139 MKSSTVIEGV
+139 MKSTAVIEGV

-165 QQGNVFTGPLTEQEV
+165 QQGNLFTGPLTEQEV
-180 FGRQRAINPTRQTF
+180 FARQRGVNPTRQTF
-194 VVNVEFTHP
+194 VVNVDFTHP
-203 NRELARMVAQRF
+203 NRELARLVAQRF

-226 RLTMTHPLVEK
+226 RLTITHPLVEK

-248 VRRLYEKK
+248 IRRLYEKK
-256 NGLVKSGELLD
+256 NGLVKSGDLLD

-279 AKLIQDREEYRKQ
+279 SKLIQDREDYRKQ
-292 VDEVGIVVALVKQYR
+292 LDEIGIVVALVKQYR
-307 VAGRDLA
+307 AAGRDLS

-320 ADVEVTNARNKVAEE
+320 SDADVAAARSKSTDAQTRV
-335 TAKTRAMEEIYTDLH
+335 RAMEEIYTDLH
-350 PKMINQRQVLAQCV
+350 PKMIAERQALAQLSA
-364 VEFKRSVNTKAD
+364 EFQRAVKTKAD
-376 SMQTTLL
+376 SLAAAQV
-383 DLQAKLANSVEILR
+383 DLRAKLDNAVEILR

-403 NKLQA
+403 NRLQA

-453 DKPSVSDKPVNKN
+453 DKPSVSDKPVNKS
-466 FTFNALAGLLLG
+466 FSVNALAGLALG
-478 LFSGV
+478 FFAGV
-483 GLVVLM
+483 GLVLLL
-489 GMLDDR
+489 GALDDR
-495 IKSVKDIEAGLGVQV
+495 LKSVRDLEGGLGIPV
-510 LGTVPKVAETTGPDR
+510 LGTVPKVAETAGPDR
-525 ALLARQDKDRLAT
+525 ALLARQDKDRQAT

-544 YSAMKINPATAAGRV
+544 YSAMKINPGSAAGRV

-564 TRPGEGKTF
+564 TRPAEGKTF
-573 VATNLALTFAQHS
+573 IATNLALAFAQHA

-613 SRWYNG
+613 SRWFNG

-640 GMSCRN
+640 GLSCRN
-646 PTQVINNPKFAEMID
+646 PTQVINNPRFAEMID

-686 IPKADGVVYVVRFNV
+686 IPKVDGVVYVVRFNL
-701 VSARNAA
+701 VSTRNAA
-708 ACIGRLREAGVPMLC
+708 ACLARLRDAGAPMLY
-723 AVLNQMSVRMASV
+723 AVLNQMSVRLASV

-743 TAGKY
+743 SAGKY
-748 YASDAGGPPSP
+748 YVGESGAGPKA

>member
-1 MDAPAPKPGQ
+1 MDAPNPRPGQ
-11 PQDDAQRGPR
+11 SPEDAARGPR
-21 GYGSYGNYGNYG
+21 
-33 GPAGGY
+33 A
-39 GAGGYGAYGNY
+39 YGAYGAY
-50 GAYGSSGAKASPFT
+50 PGYPAYGSAAPVGSAGGPFGL
-64 VYLTLLRERWWW
+64 YLNMLRERWWW
-76 VLMSILVFVT
+76 VLLSILVFVT
-86 VAIVF
+86 IAVVY
-91 TSSIVPEYRAAGRLR
+91 TSTIVPEYRAAGRLR
-106 VYRLTPNLGNN
+106 VYRLTPTIGNG
-117 NSAVEEAQ
+117 NSAVDEAQ

-139 MKSSTVIEGV
+139 MKSTSVIEGV

-154 PAERKLVLEPY
+154 ASERKLVLEPY
-165 QQGNVFTGPLTEQEV
+165 QQGNIFTGPLTEQEV
-180 FGRQRAINPTRQTF
+180 FARQRGVNPTRQTF

-203 NRELARMVAQRF
+203 NRELARLVAQRF
-215 CDVIQKSSEDE
+215 CDVIQKSNEDE
-226 RLTMTHPLVEK
+226 RLTITHPLVEK

-248 VRRLYEKK
+248 IRRFYEKK
-256 NGLVKSGELLD
+256 NALVKSGELLD

-279 AKLIQDREEYRKQ
+279 AKLIQDREDYRKQ
-292 VDEVGIVVALVKQYR
+292 LDEVGIVVALVQQYR
-307 VAGRDLA
+307 AAGRDLA
-314 EIPLVR
+314 EIPLIRSDVDVTTAR
-320 ADVEVTNARNKVAEE
+320 AKQTDAQTRV
-335 TAKTRAMEEIYTDLH
+335 RAMEEIYTDLH
-350 PKMINQRQVLAQCV
+350 PKMIAERQALAQLSA
-364 VEFKRSVNTKAD
+364 EFKRAVATKAD
-376 SMQTTLL
+376 SLVATQV
-383 DLQAKLANSVEILR
+383 DLRAKLDNAIDILR

-403 NKLQA
+403 NRLQA
-408 AAVELEKIDKDIRA
+408 ASVELERIDKDIRA

-466 FTFNALAGLLLG
+466 FSFNALAGLGLG
-478 LFSGV
+478 LLAGV
-483 GLVVLM
+483 GLVLLL
-489 GMLDDR
+489 GTLDDR
-495 IKSVKDIEAGLGVQV
+495 VKSVRDIEGGLGVQV

-525 ALLARQDKDRLAT
+525 ALLARQDKDRAAT
-538 ESVRAI
+538 EAIRAI

-573 VATNLALTFAQHS
+573 VATNLALAFAQHA

-613 SRWYNG
+613 SRWFNG
-619 EMTLDE
+619 ETTLDE

-640 GMSCRN
+640 GLGCRN
-646 PTQVINNPKFAEMID
+646 PTQVLNNPRFAEMLD

-669 VFIDSPPI
+669 VFIDSPPV

-708 ACIGRLREAGVPMLC
+708 ACLARLRDAGTPLLC
-723 AVLNQMSVRMASV
+723 AVLNQMSVRLASV

-743 TAGKY
+743 AASKY
-748 YASDAGGPPSP
+748 YGDVGGAAPRS

>member
-1 MDAPAPKPGQ
+1 MDMPSPKPGQ
-11 PQDDAQRGPR
+11 PPEDPSRGPR
-21 GYGSYGNYGNYG
+21 GYGSYGGY
-33 GPAGGY
+33 AGY
-39 GAGGYGAYGNY
+39 GAAGYGNY
-50 GAYGSSGAKASPFT
+50 GAAAGGPGGKGGPFAA
-64 VYLTLLRERWWW
+64 YLTMLRERWWW
-76 VLMSILVFVT
+76 VLLSVLVFVT
-86 VAIVF
+86 IAVVY
-91 TSSIVPEYRAAGRLR
+91 TSTIIPEYRAAGRLR
-106 VYRLTPNLGNN
+106 VYRLTPTIGTGNTG
-117 NSAVEEAQ
+117 VDETQ

-139 MKSSTVIEGV
+139 MKSTAVIEGV

-165 QQGNVFTGPLTEQEV
+165 QQGNLFTGPLTEQEV
-180 FGRQRAINPTRQTF
+180 FARQRGVNPTRQTF
-194 VVNVEFTHP
+194 VVNVDFTHP
-203 NRELARMVAQRF
+203 NRELARLVAQRF

-226 RLTMTHPLVEK
+226 RLTITHPLVEK

-248 VRRLYEKK
+248 IRRLYEKK
-256 NGLVKSGELLD
+256 NGLVKSGDLLD

-279 AKLIQDREEYRKQ
+279 SKLIQDREDYRKQ
-292 VDEVGIVVALVKQYR
+292 LDEIGIVVALVKQYR
-307 VAGRDLA
+307 AAGRDLS

-320 ADVEVTNARNKVAEE
+320 SDADVAAARSKSTDAQTRV
-335 TAKTRAMEEIYTDLH
+335 RAMEEIYTDLH
-350 PKMINQRQVLAQCV
+350 PKMIAERQALAQLSA
-364 VEFKRSVNTKAD
+364 EFQRAVKTKAD
-376 SMQTTLL
+376 SLAAAQV
-383 DLQAKLANSVEILR
+383 DLRAKLDNAVEILR

-403 NKLQA
+403 NRLQA

-453 DKPSVSDKPVNKN
+453 DKPSVSDKPVNKS
-466 FTFNALAGLLLG
+466 FSVNALAGLALG
-478 LFSGV
+478 FFAGV
-483 GLVVLM
+483 GLVLLL
-489 GMLDDR
+489 GALDDR
-495 IKSVKDIEAGLGVQV
+495 LKSVRDLEGGLGIPV
-510 LGTVPKVAETTGPDR
+510 LGTVPKVAETAGPDR
-525 ALLARQDKDRLAT
+525 ALLARQDKDRQAT

-544 YSAMKINPATAAGRV
+544 YSAMKINPASAAGRG

-564 TRPGEGKTF
+564 TRPAEGKTF
-573 VATNLALTFAQHS
+573 IATNLALAFAQHA

-613 SRWYNG
+613 SRWFNG

-640 GMSCRN
+640 GLSCRN
-646 PTQVINNPKFAEMID
+646 PTQVINNPRFAEMID

-686 IPKADGVVYVVRFNV
+686 IPKVDGVVYVVRFNL
-701 VSARNAA
+701 VSTRNAA
-708 ACIGRLREAGVPMLC
+708 ACLARLRDAGAPMLY
-723 AVLNQMSVRMASV
+723 AVLNQMSVRLASV

-743 TAGKY
+743 SAGKY
-748 YASDAGGPPSP
+748 YVGESGAGPKA

>member
-1 MDAPAPKPGQ
+1 MDTPSPKPGQ
-11 PQDDAQRGPR
+11 SPEDPSRGPR
-21 GYGSYGNYGNYG
+21 GYGSYGGPAGYGAAGYGNYGNYG
-33 GPAGGY
+33 AAAGGP
-39 GAGGYGAYGNY
+39 GGKGG
-50 GAYGSSGAKASPFT
+50 PFAA
-64 VYLTLLRERWWW
+64 YLTMLRERWWW
-76 VLMSILVFVT
+76 VLLSVLVFVT
-86 VAIVF
+86 IPVVY
-91 TSSIVPEYRAAGRLR
+91 TSTIVPEYRAAGRLR
-106 VYRLTPNLGNN
+106 VYRLTPTIGTGNTG
-117 NSAVEEAQ
+117 VDETQ

-139 MKSSTVIEGV
+139 MKSTAVIEGV

-180 FGRQRAINPTRQTF
+180 FARQRGVNPTRQTF
-194 VVNVEFTHP
+194 VVNVDFTHP
-203 NRELARMVAQRF
+203 NRELARLVAQRF

-226 RLTMTHPLVEK
+226 RLTITHPLVEK

-248 VRRLYEKK
+248 IRRLYEKK
-256 NGLVKSGELLD
+256 NGLVKSGDLLD

-279 AKLIQDREEYRKQ
+279 SKLIQDREDYRKQ
-292 VDEVGIVVALVKQYR
+292 LDEIGIVVALVAQYR
-307 VAGRDLA
+307 AAGRDLS

-320 ADVEVTNARNKVAEE
+320 SDADVAAAR
-335 TAKTRAMEEIYTDLH
+335 AKSTDAQTRVRAMEEIYTDLH
-350 PKMINQRQVLAQCV
+350 PKMIAERQALAQLSA
-364 VEFKRSVNTKAD
+364 EFQRAVKTKAD
-376 SMQTTLL
+376 SLAAAQV
-383 DLQAKLANSVEILR
+383 DLRAKLDNAVEILR

-403 NKLQA
+403 NRLQA

-466 FTFNALAGLLLG
+466 FSVNALAGLALG
-478 LFSGV
+478 FFAGV
-483 GLVVLM
+483 GLVLLL
-489 GMLDDR
+489 GTLDDR
-495 IKSVKDIEAGLGVQV
+495 LKSVRDLEGGLGIPV
-510 LGTVPKVAETTGPDR
+510 LGTVPKVSETAGPDR
-525 ALLARQDKDRLAT
+525 ALLARQDKDRQAT
-538 ESVRAI
+538 EAVRAI
-544 YSAMKINPATAAGRV
+544 YSAMKINPASAAGRV

-573 VATNLALTFAQHS
+573 VATNLALAFAQHA

-613 SRWYNG
+613 SRWFNG

-640 GMSCRN
+640 GLSCRN
-646 PTQVINNPKFAEMID
+646 PTQVINHPRFGEMID

-686 IPKADGVVYVVRFNV
+686 IPKVDGVVYVVRFNV

-708 ACIGRLREAGVPMLC
+708 ACLARLRDAGAPMLC
-723 AVLNQMSVRMASV
+723 AVLNQMSVRLASV

-743 TAGKY
+743 SAGKY
-748 YASDAGGPPSP
+748 YVGESGPAPKA

>member
-1 MDAPAPKPGQ
+1 MDMPSPKPGQ
-11 PQDDAQRGPR
+11 PPEDPSRGPR
-21 GYGSYGNYGNYG
+21 GYGSYGGYAGYGAAGYGNYG
-33 GPAGGY
+33 GAAGGP
-39 GAGGYGAYGNY
+39 GGKGG
-50 GAYGSSGAKASPFT
+50 PFAA
-64 VYLTLLRERWWW
+64 YLTMLRERWWW
-76 VLMSILVFVT
+76 VLLSVLVFVT
-86 VAIVF
+86 IAVVY
-91 TSSIVPEYRAAGRLR
+91 TSTIIPEYRAAGRLR
-106 VYRLTPNLGNN
+106 VYRLTPTIGTGNTG
-117 NSAVEEAQ
+117 VDETQ

-139 MKSSTVIEGV
+139 MKSTAVIEGV

-165 QQGNVFTGPLTEQEV
+165 QQGNLFTGPLTEQEV
-180 FGRQRAINPTRQTF
+180 FARQRGVNPTRQTF
-194 VVNVEFTHP
+194 VVNVDFTHP
-203 NRELARMVAQRF
+203 NRELARLVAQRF

-226 RLTMTHPLVEK
+226 RLTITHPLVEK

-248 VRRLYEKK
+248 IRRLYEKK
-256 NGLVKSGELLD
+256 NGLVKSGDLLD

-279 AKLIQDREEYRKQ
+279 SKLIQDREDYRKQ
-292 VDEVGIVVALVKQYR
+292 LDEIGIVVALVKQYR
-307 VAGRDLA
+307 AAGRDLS

-320 ADVEVTNARNKVAEE
+320 SDADVAAARSKSTDAQTRV
-335 TAKTRAMEEIYTDLH
+335 RAMEEIYTDLH
-350 PKMINQRQVLAQCV
+350 PKMIAERQALAQLSA
-364 VEFKRSVNTKAD
+364 EFQRAVKTKAD
-376 SMQTTLL
+376 SLAAAQV
-383 DLQAKLANSVEILR
+383 DLRAKLDNAVEILR

-403 NKLQA
+403 NRLQA

-453 DKPSVSDKPVNKN
+453 DKPSVSDKPVNKS
-466 FTFNALAGLLLG
+466 FSVNALAGLALG
-478 LFSGV
+478 FFAGV
-483 GLVVLM
+483 GLVLLL
-489 GMLDDR
+489 GALDDR
-495 IKSVKDIEAGLGVQV
+495 LKSVRDLEGGLGIPV
-510 LGTVPKVAETTGPDR
+510 LGTVPKVAETAGPDR
-525 ALLARQDKDRLAT
+525 ALLARQDKDRQAT

-544 YSAMKINPATAAGRV
+544 YSAMKINPGSAAGRV

-564 TRPGEGKTF
+564 TRPAEGKTF
-573 VATNLALTFAQHS
+573 IATNLALAFAQHA

-613 SRWYNG
+613 SRWFNG

-640 GMSCRN
+640 GLSCRN
-646 PTQVINNPKFAEMID
+646 PTQVINNPRFAEMID

-686 IPKADGVVYVVRFNV
+686 IPKVDGVVYVVRFNL

-708 ACIGRLREAGVPMLC
+708 ACLARLRDAGAPMLY
-723 AVLNQMSVRMASV
+723 AVLNQMSVRLASV

-743 TAGKY
+743 SAGKY
-748 YASDAGGPPSP
+748 YVGESGAGPKA

>member
-1 MDAPAPKPGQ
+1 MDMPSPKPGQ
-11 PQDDAQRGPR
+11 PPEDPSRGPR
-21 GYGSYGNYGNYG
+21 GYGSYGGY
-33 GPAGGY
+33 AGY
-39 GAGGYGAYGNY
+39 GAAGYGNY
-50 GAYGSSGAKASPFT
+50 GAAAGGPGGKGGPFAA
-64 VYLTLLRERWWW
+64 YLTMLRERWWW
-76 VLMSILVFVT
+76 VLLSVLVFVT
-86 VAIVF
+86 IAVVY
-91 TSSIVPEYRAAGRLR
+91 TSTIIPEYRAAGRLR
-106 VYRLTPNLGNN
+106 VYRLTPTIGTGN
-117 NSAVEEAQ
+117 SGVDETQ

-139 MKSSTVIEGV
+139 MKSTAVIEGV

-165 QQGNVFTGPLTEQEV
+165 QQGNLFTGPLTEQEV
-180 FGRQRAINPTRQTF
+180 FARQRGVNPTRQTF
-194 VVNVEFTHP
+194 VVNVDFTHP
-203 NRELARMVAQRF
+203 NRELARLVAQRF

-226 RLTMTHPLVEK
+226 RLTITHPLVEK

-248 VRRLYEKK
+248 IRRLYEKK
-256 NGLVKSGELLD
+256 NGLVKSGDLLD

-279 AKLIQDREEYRKQ
+279 SKLIQDREDYRKQ
-292 VDEVGIVVALVKQYR
+292 LDEIGIVVALVKQYR
-307 VAGRDLA
+307 AAGRDLS

-320 ADVEVTNARNKVAEE
+320 SDADVAAARSKSTDAQTRV
-335 TAKTRAMEEIYTDLH
+335 RAMEEIYTDLH
-350 PKMINQRQVLAQCV
+350 PKMIAERQALAQLSA
-364 VEFKRSVNTKAD
+364 EFQRAVKTKAD
-376 SMQTTLL
+376 SLAAAQV
-383 DLQAKLANSVEILR
+383 DLRAKLDNAVEILR

-403 NKLQA
+403 NRLQA

-453 DKPSVSDKPVNKN
+453 DKPSVSDKPVNKS
-466 FTFNALAGLLLG
+466 FSVNALAGLALG
-478 LFSGV
+478 FFAGV
-483 GLVVLM
+483 GLVLLL
-489 GMLDDR
+489 GALDDR
-495 IKSVKDIEAGLGVQV
+495 LKSVRDLEGGLGIPV
-510 LGTVPKVAETTGPDR
+510 LGTVPKVAETAGPDR
-525 ALLARQDKDRLAT
+525 ALLARQDKDRQAT

-544 YSAMKINPATAAGRV
+544 YSAMKINPGSAAGRV

-564 TRPGEGKTF
+564 TRPAEGKTF
-573 VATNLALTFAQHS
+573 IATNLALAFAQHA

-598 PNVGPSLGFAGDGGV
+598 PTVGPSLGFAGDGGV
-613 SRWYNG
+613 SRWFNG

-640 GMSCRN
+640 GLSCRN
-646 PTQVINNPKFAEMID
+646 PTQVINNPRFAEMID

-686 IPKADGVVYVVRFNV
+686 IPKVDGVVYVVRFNL

-708 ACIGRLREAGVPMLC
+708 ACLARLRDAGAPMLY
-723 AVLNQMSVRMASV
+723 AVLNQMSVRLASV

-743 TAGKY
+743 SAGKY
-748 YASDAGGPPSP
+748 YVGESGAGPKA

>member
-1 MDAPAPKPGQ
+1 MDMPSPKPGQ
-11 PQDDAQRGPR
+11 PPEDPSRGPR
-21 GYGSYGNYGNYG
+21 GYGSYGGY
-33 GPAGGY
+33 AGY
-39 GAGGYGAYGNY
+39 GAAGYGNY
-50 GAYGSSGAKASPFT
+50 GAAAGGPGGKGGPFAA
-64 VYLTLLRERWWW
+64 YLTMLRERWWW
-76 VLMSILVFVT
+76 VLLSVLVFVT
-86 VAIVF
+86 IAVVY
-91 TSSIVPEYRAAGRLR
+91 TSTIIPEYRAAGRLR
-106 VYRLTPNLGNN
+106 VYRLTPTIGTGNTG
-117 NSAVEEAQ
+117 VDETQ

-139 MKSSTVIEGV
+139 MKSTAVIEGV

-165 QQGNVFTGPLTEQEV
+165 QQGNLFTGPLTEQEV
-180 FGRQRAINPTRQTF
+180 FARQRGVNPTRQTF
-194 VVNVEFTHP
+194 VVNVDFTHP
-203 NRELARMVAQRF
+203 NRELARLVAQRF

-226 RLTMTHPLVEK
+226 RLTITHPLVEK

-248 VRRLYEKK
+248 IRRLYEKK
-256 NGLVKSGELLD
+256 NGLVKSGDLLD

-279 AKLIQDREEYRKQ
+279 SKLIQDREDYRKQ
-292 VDEVGIVVALVKQYR
+292 LDEIGIVVALVKQYR
-307 VAGRDLA
+307 AAGRDLS

-320 ADVEVTNARNKVAEE
+320 SDADVAAARSKSTDAQTRV
-335 TAKTRAMEEIYTDLH
+335 RAMEEIYTDLH
-350 PKMINQRQVLAQCV
+350 PKMIAERQALAQLSA
-364 VEFKRSVNTKAD
+364 EFQRAVKTKAD
-376 SMQTTLL
+376 SLAAAQV
-383 DLQAKLANSVEILR
+383 DLRAKLDNAVEILR

-403 NKLQA
+403 NRLQA

-453 DKPSVSDKPVNKN
+453 DKPSVSDKPVNKS
-466 FTFNALAGLLLG
+466 FSVNALAGIALG
-478 LFSGV
+478 FFAGV
-483 GLVVLM
+483 GLVLLL
-489 GMLDDR
+489 GALDDR
-495 IKSVKDIEAGLGVQV
+495 LKSVRDLEGGLGIPV
-510 LGTVPKVAETTGPDR
+510 LGTVPKVAETAGPDR
-525 ALLARQDKDRLAT
+525 ALLARQDKDRQAT

-544 YSAMKINPATAAGRV
+544 YSAMKINPGSAAGRV

-564 TRPGEGKTF
+564 TRPAEGKTF
-573 VATNLALTFAQHS
+573 IATNLALAFAQHA

-613 SRWYNG
+613 SRWFNG

-640 GMSCRN
+640 GLSCRN
-646 PTQVINNPKFAEMID
+646 PTQVINNPRFAEMID

-686 IPKADGVVYVVRFNV
+686 IPKVDGVVYVVRFNL

-708 ACIGRLREAGVPMLC
+708 ACLARLRDAGAPMLY
-723 AVLNQMSVRMASV
+723 AVLNQMSVRLASV

-743 TAGKY
+743 SAGKY
-748 YASDAGGPPSP
+748 YVGESGAGPKA

>member
-1 MDAPAPKPGQ
+1 MDMPSPKPGQ
-11 PQDDAQRGPR
+11 PPEDPSRGPR
-21 GYGSYGNYGNYG
+21 GYGSYGGY
-33 GPAGGY
+33 AGY
-39 GAGGYGAYGNY
+39 GAAGYGNY
-50 GAYGSSGAKASPFT
+50 GAAAGGPGGKGGPFAA
-64 VYLTLLRERWWW
+64 YLTMLRERWWW
-76 VLMSILVFVT
+76 VLLSVLVFVT
-86 VAIVF
+86 IAVVY
-91 TSSIVPEYRAAGRLR
+91 TSTIIPEYRAAGRLR
-106 VYRLTPNLGNN
+106 VYRLTPTIGTGNTG
-117 NSAVEEAQ
+117 VDETQ

-139 MKSSTVIEGV
+139 MKSTAVIEGV

-165 QQGNVFTGPLTEQEV
+165 QQGNLFTGPLTEQEV
-180 FGRQRAINPTRQTF
+180 FARQRGVNPTRQTF
-194 VVNVEFTHP
+194 VVNVDFTHP
-203 NRELARMVAQRF
+203 NRELARLVAQRF

-226 RLTMTHPLVEK
+226 RLTITHPLVEK

-248 VRRLYEKK
+248 IRRLYEKK
-256 NGLVKSGELLD
+256 NGLVKSGDLLD

-279 AKLIQDREEYRKQ
+279 SKLIQDREDYRKQ
-292 VDEVGIVVALVKQYR
+292 LDEIGIVVALVKQYR
-307 VAGRDLA
+307 AAGRDLS
-314 EIPLVR
+314 EVPLVR
-320 ADVEVTNARNKVAEE
+320 SDADVAAARSKSTDAQTRV
-335 TAKTRAMEEIYTDLH
+335 RAMEEIYTDLH
-350 PKMINQRQVLAQCV
+350 PKMIAERQALAQLSA
-364 VEFKRSVNTKAD
+364 EFQRAVKTKAD
-376 SMQTTLL
+376 YLAAAQV
-383 DLQAKLANSVEILR
+383 DLRAKLDNAVEILR

-403 NKLQA
+403 NRLQA

-453 DKPSVSDKPVNKN
+453 DKPSVSDKPVNKS
-466 FTFNALAGLLLG
+466 FSVNALAGLALGFFAGVGIVLLLG
-478 LFSGV
+478 A
-483 GLVVLM
+483 
-489 GMLDDR
+489 LDDR
-495 IKSVKDIEAGLGVQV
+495 LKSVRDLEGGLGIPV
-510 LGTVPKVAETTGPDR
+510 LGTVPKVAETAGPDR
-525 ALLARQDKDRLAT
+525 ALLARQDKDRQAT

-544 YSAMKINPATAAGRV
+544 YSAMKINPASAAGRV

-564 TRPGEGKTF
+564 TRPAEGKTF
-573 VATNLALTFAQHS
+573 IATNLALAFAQHA

-613 SRWYNG
+613 SRWFNG

-640 GMSCRN
+640 GLSCRN
-646 PTQVINNPKFAEMID
+646 PTQVINNPRFAEMID

-686 IPKADGVVYVVRFNV
+686 IPKVDGVVYVVRFNL

-708 ACIGRLREAGVPMLC
+708 ACLARLRDAGAPMLY
-723 AVLNQMSVRMASV
+723 AVLNQMSVRLASV

-743 TAGKY
+743 SAGKY
-748 YASDAGGPPSP
+748 YVGESGAGPKA

>member
-1 MDAPAPKPGQ
+1 MDTPSPKPGQ
-11 PQDDAQRGPR
+11 SPEDPSRGPR
-21 GYGSYGNYGNYG
+21 GYGSYGGPAGYGAAGYGNYGNYG
-33 GPAGGY
+33 AAAGGPS
-39 GAGGYGAYGNY
+39 GKGG
-50 GAYGSSGAKASPFT
+50 PFAA
-64 VYLTLLRERWWW
+64 YLTMLRERWWW
-76 VLMSILVFVT
+76 VLLSVLVFVT
-86 VAIVF
+86 IAVVY
-91 TSSIVPEYRAAGRLR
+91 TSTIVPEYRAAGRLR
-106 VYRLTPNLGNN
+106 VYRLTPTIGTGNTG
-117 NSAVEEAQ
+117 VDETQ

-139 MKSSTVIEGV
+139 MKSTAVIEGV

-165 QQGNVFTGPLTEQEV
+165 QQGNIFTGPLTEQEV
-180 FGRQRAINPTRQTF
+180 FARQRGVNPTRQTF
-194 VVNVEFTHP
+194 VVNVDFTHP
-203 NRELARMVAQRF
+203 NRELARLVAQRF

-226 RLTMTHPLVEK
+226 RLTITHPLVEK

-256 NGLVKSGELLD
+256 NGLVKSGDLLD

-279 AKLIQDREEYRKQ
+279 SKLIQDREDYRKQ
-292 VDEVGIVVALVKQYR
+292 LDEIGIVVALVKQYR
-307 VAGRDLA
+307 AAGRDLS

-320 ADVEVTNARNKVAEE
+320 SDADVAAARSKSTDAQTRV
-335 TAKTRAMEEIYTDLH
+335 RAMEEIYTDLH
-350 PKMINQRQVLAQCV
+350 PKMIAERQALAQLSA
-364 VEFKRSVNTKAD
+364 EFQRAVKTKAD
-376 SMQTTLL
+376 SLAAAQV
-383 DLQAKLANSVEILR
+383 DLRAKLDNAVEILR

-403 NKLQA
+403 NRLQA

-453 DKPSVSDKPVNKN
+453 DKPSVSDKPVNKS
-466 FTFNALAGLLLG
+466 FSVNALAGLALG
-478 LFSGV
+478 FFAGV
-483 GLVVLM
+483 GLVLLL
-489 GMLDDR
+489 GALDDR
-495 IKSVKDIEAGLGVQV
+495 LKSVRDLEGGLGIPV
-510 LGTVPKVAETTGPDR
+510 LGTVPKVAETAGPDR
-525 ALLARQDKDRLAT
+525 ALLARQDKDRQAT

-544 YSAMKINPATAAGRV
+544 YSAMKINPASAAGRV

-564 TRPGEGKTF
+564 TRPAEGKTF
-573 VATNLALTFAQHS
+573 VATNLALAFAQHA

-613 SRWYNG
+613 SRWFNG

-640 GMSCRN
+640 GLSCRN
-646 PTQVINNPKFAEMID
+646 PTQVINNPRFAEMID

-686 IPKADGVVYVVRFNV
+686 IPKVDGVVYVVRFNL

-708 ACIGRLREAGVPMLC
+708 ACLTRLRDAGAPMLY
-723 AVLNQMSVRMASV
+723 AVLNQMSVRLASV

-743 TAGKY
+743 SAGKY
-748 YASDAGGPPSP
+748 YVGESGAGPKA

>member
-1 MDAPAPKPGQ
+1 MDMPSPKPGQ
-11 PQDDAQRGPR
+11 PPEDPSRGPR
-21 GYGSYGNYGNYG
+21 GYGSYGGY
-33 GPAGGY
+33 AGY
-39 GAGGYGAYGNY
+39 GAAGYGNY
-50 GAYGSSGAKASPFT
+50 GAAAGGPGGKGGPFAA
-64 VYLTLLRERWWW
+64 YLTMLRERWWW
-76 VLMSILVFVT
+76 VLLSVLVFVT
-86 VAIVF
+86 IAVVY
-91 TSSIVPEYRAAGRLR
+91 TSTIIPEYRAAGRLR
-106 VYRLTPNLGNN
+106 VYRLTPTIGTGNTG
-117 NSAVEEAQ
+117 VDETQ

-139 MKSSTVIEGV
+139 MKSTAVIEGV

-165 QQGNVFTGPLTEQEV
+165 QQGNIFTGPLTEQEV
-180 FGRQRAINPTRQTF
+180 FARQRGVNPTRQTF
-194 VVNVEFTHP
+194 VVNVDFTHP
-203 NRELARMVAQRF
+203 NRELARLVAQRF

-226 RLTMTHPLVEK
+226 RLTITHPLVEK

-248 VRRLYEKK
+248 IRRLYEKK
-256 NGLVKSGELLD
+256 NGLVKSGDLLD

-279 AKLIQDREEYRKQ
+279 SKLIQDREDYRKQ
-292 VDEVGIVVALVKQYR
+292 LDEIGIVVALVKQYR
-307 VAGRDLA
+307 AAGRDLS

-320 ADVEVTNARNKVAEE
+320 SDADVAAARSKSTDAQTRV
-335 TAKTRAMEEIYTDLH
+335 RAMEEIYTDLH
-350 PKMINQRQVLAQCV
+350 PKMIAERQALAQLSA
-364 VEFKRSVNTKAD
+364 EFQRAVKTKAD
-376 SMQTTLL
+376 SLAAAQV
-383 DLQAKLANSVEILR
+383 DLRAKLDNAVEILR

-403 NKLQA
+403 NRLQA

-453 DKPSVSDKPVNKN
+453 DKPSVSDKPVNKS
-466 FTFNALAGLLLG
+466 FSVNALAGLALG
-478 LFSGV
+478 FFAGV
-483 GLVVLM
+483 GLVLLL
-489 GMLDDR
+489 GALDDR
-495 IKSVKDIEAGLGVQV
+495 LKSVRDLEGGLGIPV
-510 LGTVPKVAETTGPDR
+510 LGTVPKVAETAGPDR
-525 ALLARQDKDRLAT
+525 ALLARQDKDRQAT

-544 YSAMKINPATAAGRV
+544 YSAMKINPGSAAGRV

-564 TRPGEGKTF
+564 TRPAEGKTF
-573 VATNLALTFAQHS
+573 IATNLALAFAQHA

-613 SRWYNG
+613 SRWFNG

-640 GMSCRN
+640 GLSCRN
-646 PTQVINNPKFAEMID
+646 PTQVINNPRFAEMID

-686 IPKADGVVYVVRFNV
+686 IPKVDGVVYVVRFNL

-708 ACIGRLREAGVPMLC
+708 ACLARLRDAGAPMLY
-723 AVLNQMSVRMASV
+723 AVLNQMSVRLASV

-743 TAGKY
+743 SAGKY
-748 YASDAGGPPSP
+748 YVGESGAGPKA

>member
-1 MDAPAPKPGQ
+1 MDMPSPKPGQ
-11 PQDDAQRGPR
+11 PPEDPSRGPR
-21 GYGSYGNYGNYG
+21 GYGSYGGY
-33 GPAGGY
+33 AGY
-39 GAGGYGAYGNY
+39 GAAGYGNY
-50 GAYGSSGAKASPFT
+50 GAAAGGPGGKGGPFAA
-64 VYLTLLRERWWW
+64 YLTMLRERWWW
-76 VLMSILVFVT
+76 VLLSVLVFVT
-86 VAIVF
+86 IAVVY
-91 TSSIVPEYRAAGRLR
+91 TSTIIPEYRAAGRLR
-106 VYRLTPNLGNN
+106 VYRLTPTIGTGNTG
-117 NSAVEEAQ
+117 VDETQ

-139 MKSSTVIEGV
+139 MKSTAVIEGV

-165 QQGNVFTGPLTEQEV
+165 QQGNLFTGPLTEQEV
-180 FGRQRAINPTRQTF
+180 FARQRGVNPTRQTF
-194 VVNVEFTHP
+194 VVNVDFTHP
-203 NRELARMVAQRF
+203 NRELARLVAQRF

-226 RLTMTHPLVEK
+226 RLTITHPLVEK

-248 VRRLYEKK
+248 IRRLYEKK
-256 NGLVKSGELLD
+256 NGLVKSGDLLD

-279 AKLIQDREEYRKQ
+279 SKLIQDREDYRKQ
-292 VDEVGIVVALVKQYR
+292 LDEIGIVVALVKQYR
-307 VAGRDLA
+307 AAGRDLS

-320 ADVEVTNARNKVAEE
+320 SDADVAAARSKSTDAQTRV
-335 TAKTRAMEEIYTDLH
+335 RAMEEIYTDLH
-350 PKMINQRQVLAQCV
+350 PKMIAERQALAQLSA
-364 VEFKRSVNTKAD
+364 EFQRAVKTKAD
-376 SMQTTLL
+376 SLAAAQV
-383 DLQAKLANSVEILR
+383 DLRAKLDNAVEILR

-403 NKLQA
+403 NRLQA

-453 DKPSVSDKPVNKN
+453 DKPSVSDKPVNKS
-466 FTFNALAGLLLG
+466 FSVNALAGLALG
-478 LFSGV
+478 FFAGV
-483 GLVVLM
+483 GLVLLL
-489 GMLDDR
+489 GALDDR
-495 IKSVKDIEAGLGVQV
+495 LKSVRDLEGGLGIPV
-510 LGTVPKVAETTGPDR
+510 LGTVPKVAETAGPDR
-525 ALLARQDKDRLAT
+525 ALLARQDKDRQAT

-544 YSAMKINPATAAGRV
+544 YSAMKINPASAAGRV

-564 TRPGEGKTF
+564 TRPAEGKTF
-573 VATNLALTFAQHS
+573 IATNLALAFAQHA

-613 SRWYNG
+613 SRWFNG

-640 GMSCRN
+640 GLSCRN
-646 PTQVINNPKFAEMID
+646 PTQVINNPRFAEMID

-686 IPKADGVVYVVRFNV
+686 IPKVDGVVYVVRFNL

-708 ACIGRLREAGVPMLC
+708 ACLARLRDAGAPMLY
-723 AVLNQMSVRMASV
+723 AVLNQMSVRLASV

-743 TAGKY
+743 SAGKY
-748 YASDAGGPPSP
+748 YVGESGAGPKA

>member
-1 MDAPAPKPGQ
+1 MDMPSPKPGQ
-11 PQDDAQRGPR
+11 PPEDPSRGPR
-21 GYGSYGNYGNYG
+21 GYGSYGGY
-33 GPAGGY
+33 AGY
-39 GAGGYGAYGNY
+39 GAAGYGNY
-50 GAYGSSGAKASPFT
+50 GAAAGGPGGKGGPFAA
-64 VYLTLLRERWWW
+64 YLTMLRERWWW
-76 VLMSILVFVT
+76 VLLSVLVFVT
-86 VAIVF
+86 IAVVY
-91 TSSIVPEYRAAGRLR
+91 TSTIIPEYRAAGRLR
-106 VYRLTPNLGNN
+106 VYRLTPTIGTGN
-117 NSAVEEAQ
+117 SGVDETQ

-139 MKSSTVIEGV
+139 MKSTAVIEGV

-165 QQGNVFTGPLTEQEV
+165 QQGNLFTGPLTEQEV
-180 FGRQRAINPTRQTF
+180 FARQRGVNPTRQTF
-194 VVNVEFTHP
+194 VVNVDFTHP
-203 NRELARMVAQRF
+203 NRELARLVAQRF

-226 RLTMTHPLVEK
+226 RLTITHPLVEK

-248 VRRLYEKK
+248 IRRLYEKK
-256 NGLVKSGELLD
+256 NGLVKSGDLLD

-279 AKLIQDREEYRKQ
+279 SKLIQDREDYRKQ
-292 VDEVGIVVALVKQYR
+292 LDEIGIVVALVKQYR
-307 VAGRDLA
+307 AAGRDLS

-320 ADVEVTNARNKVAEE
+320 SDADVAAARSKSTDAQTRV
-335 TAKTRAMEEIYTDLH
+335 RAMEEIYTDLH
-350 PKMINQRQVLAQCV
+350 PKMIAERQALAQLSA
-364 VEFKRSVNTKAD
+364 EFQRAVKTKAD
-376 SMQTTLL
+376 SLAAAQV
-383 DLQAKLANSVEILR
+383 DLRAKLDNAVEILR

-403 NKLQA
+403 NRLQA

-453 DKPSVSDKPVNKN
+453 DKPSVSDKPVNKS
-466 FTFNALAGLLLG
+466 FSVNALAGLALG
-478 LFSGV
+478 FFAGV
-483 GLVVLM
+483 GLVLLL
-489 GMLDDR
+489 GALDDR
-495 IKSVKDIEAGLGVQV
+495 LKSVRDLEGGLGIPV
-510 LGTVPKVAETTGPDR
+510 LGTVPKVAETAGPDR
-525 ALLARQDKDRLAT
+525 ALLARQDKDRQAT

-544 YSAMKINPATAAGRV
+544 YSAMKINPASAAGRV

-564 TRPGEGKTF
+564 TRPAEGKTF
-573 VATNLALTFAQHS
+573 IATNLALAFAQHA

-613 SRWYNG
+613 SRWFNG

-640 GMSCRN
+640 GLSCRN
-646 PTQVINNPKFAEMID
+646 PTQVINNPRFAEMID

-686 IPKADGVVYVVRFNV
+686 IPKVDGVVYVVRFNL

-708 ACIGRLREAGVPMLC
+708 AFLARLRDAGAPMLY
-723 AVLNQMSVRMASV
+723 AVLNQMSVRLASV

-743 TAGKY
+743 SAGKY
-748 YASDAGGPPSP
+748 YVGESGAGPKA

>member
-1 MDAPAPKPGQ
+1 MDTPSPKPGQ
-11 PQDDAQRGPR
+11 PPEDPSRGPR
-21 GYGSYGNYGNYG
+21 GYGSYGGY
-33 GPAGGY
+33 AGY
-39 GAGGYGAYGNY
+39 GAAGYGNY
-50 GAYGSSGAKASPFT
+50 GAAAGGPGGKGGPFAA
-64 VYLTLLRERWWW
+64 YLTMLRERWWW
-76 VLMSILVFVT
+76 VLLSVLVFVT
-86 VAIVF
+86 IAVVY
-91 TSSIVPEYRAAGRLR
+91 TSTIIPEYRAAGRLR
-106 VYRLTPNLGNN
+106 VYRLTPTIGTGNTG
-117 NSAVEEAQ
+117 VDETQ

-139 MKSSTVIEGV
+139 MKSTAVIEGV

-165 QQGNVFTGPLTEQEV
+165 QQGNIFTGPLTEQEV
-180 FGRQRAINPTRQTF
+180 FARQRGVNPTRQTF
-194 VVNVEFTHP
+194 VVNVDFTHP
-203 NRELARMVAQRF
+203 NRELARLVAQRF

-226 RLTMTHPLVEK
+226 RLTITHPLVEK

-248 VRRLYEKK
+248 IRRLYEKK
-256 NGLVKSGELLD
+256 NGLVKSGDLLD

-279 AKLIQDREEYRKQ
+279 SKLIQDREDYRKQ
-292 VDEVGIVVALVKQYR
+292 LDEIGIVVALVKQYR
-307 VAGRDLA
+307 AAGRDLS

-320 ADVEVTNARNKVAEE
+320 SDADVAAARSKSTDAQTRV
-335 TAKTRAMEEIYTDLH
+335 RAMEEIYTDLH
-350 PKMINQRQVLAQCV
+350 PKMIAERQALAQLSA
-364 VEFKRSVNTKAD
+364 EFQRAVKTKAD
-376 SMQTTLL
+376 SLAAAQV
-383 DLQAKLANSVEILR
+383 DLRAKLDNAVEILR

-403 NKLQA
+403 NRLQA

-453 DKPSVSDKPVNKN
+453 DKPSVSDKPVNKS
-466 FTFNALAGLLLG
+466 FSVNALAGLALG
-478 LFSGV
+478 FFAGV
-483 GLVVLM
+483 GLVLLL
-489 GMLDDR
+489 GALDDR
-495 IKSVKDIEAGLGVQV
+495 LKSVRDLEGGLGIPV
-510 LGTVPKVAETTGPDR
+510 LGTVPKVAETAGPDR
-525 ALLARQDKDRLAT
+525 ALLARQDKDRQAT

-544 YSAMKINPATAAGRV
+544 YSAMKINPGSAAGRV

-564 TRPGEGKTF
+564 TRPAEGKTF
-573 VATNLALTFAQHS
+573 IATNLALAFAQHA

-613 SRWYNG
+613 SRWFNG

-640 GMSCRN
+640 GLSCRN
-646 PTQVINNPKFAEMID
+646 PTQVINNPRFAEMID

-686 IPKADGVVYVVRFNV
+686 IPKVDGVVYVVRFNL

-708 ACIGRLREAGVPMLC
+708 ACLARLRDAGAPMLY
-723 AVLNQMSVRMASV
+723 AVLNQMSVRLASV

-743 TAGKY
+743 SAGKY
-748 YASDAGGPPSP
+748 YVGESGAGPKA

>member
-1 MDAPAPKPGQ
+1 MDMPSPKPGQ
-11 PQDDAQRGPR
+11 PPEDPSRGPR
-21 GYGSYGNYGNYG
+21 GYGSYGGY
-33 GPAGGY
+33 AGY
-39 GAGGYGAYGNY
+39 GAAGYGNY
-50 GAYGSSGAKASPFT
+50 GAAAGGPGGKGGPFAA
-64 VYLTLLRERWWW
+64 YLTMLRERWWW
-76 VLMSILVFVT
+76 VLLSVLVFVT
-86 VAIVF
+86 IAVVY
-91 TSSIVPEYRAAGRLR
+91 TSTIIPEYRAAGRLR
-106 VYRLTPNLGNN
+106 VYRLTPTIGTGNTG
-117 NSAVEEAQ
+117 VDETQ

-139 MKSSTVIEGV
+139 MKSTAVIEGV

-165 QQGNVFTGPLTEQEV
+165 QQGNLFTGPLTEQEV
-180 FGRQRAINPTRQTF
+180 FARQRGVNPTRQTF
-194 VVNVEFTHP
+194 VVNVDFTHP
-203 NRELARMVAQRF
+203 NRELARLVAQRF

-226 RLTMTHPLVEK
+226 RLTITHPLVEK

-248 VRRLYEKK
+248 IRRLYEKK
-256 NGLVKSGELLD
+256 NGLVKSGDLLD

-279 AKLIQDREEYRKQ
+279 SKLIQDREDYRKQ
-292 VDEVGIVVALVKQYR
+292 LDEIGIVVALVKQYR
-307 VAGRDLA
+307 AAGRDLS

-320 ADVEVTNARNKVAEE
+320 SDADVAAARSKSTDAQTRV
-335 TAKTRAMEEIYTDLH
+335 RAMEEIYTDLH
-350 PKMINQRQVLAQCV
+350 PKMIAERQALAQLSA
-364 VEFKRSVNTKAD
+364 EFQRAVKTKAD
-376 SMQTTLL
+376 SLAAAQV
-383 DLQAKLANSVEILR
+383 DLRAKLDNAVEILR

-403 NKLQA
+403 NRLQA

-453 DKPSVSDKPVNKN
+453 DKPSVSDKPVNKS
-466 FTFNALAGLLLG
+466 FSVNALAGLALG
-478 LFSGV
+478 FFAGV
-483 GLVVLM
+483 GLVLLL
-489 GMLDDR
+489 GALDDR
-495 IKSVKDIEAGLGVQV
+495 LKSVRDLEGGLGIPV
-510 LGTVPKVAETTGPDR
+510 LGTVPKVAETAGPDR
-525 ALLARQDKDRLAT
+525 ALLARQDKDRQAT

-544 YSAMKINPATAAGRV
+544 YSAMKINPGSAAGRV

-564 TRPGEGKTF
+564 TRPAEGKTF
-573 VATNLALTFAQHS
+573 IATNLALAFAQHA

-613 SRWYNG
+613 SRWFNG

-640 GMSCRN
+640 GLSCRN
-646 PTQVINNPKFAEMID
+646 PTQVINNPRFAEMID

-686 IPKADGVVYVVRFNV
+686 IPKVDGVVYVVRFNL
-701 VSARNAA
+701 VSTRNAA
-708 ACIGRLREAGVPMLC
+708 ACLARLRDAGAPMLY
-723 AVLNQMSVRMASV
+723 AVLNQMSVRLASV

-743 TAGKY
+743 SAGKY
-748 YASDAGGPPSP
+748 YVGESGAGPKA

>member
-1 MDAPAPKPGQ
+1 MDAPNPRPGQ
-11 PQDDAQRGPR
+11 SPEDAARGPR
-21 GYGSYGNYGNYG
+21 
-33 GPAGGY
+33 A
-39 GAGGYGAYGNY
+39 YGAYGAY
-50 GAYGSSGAKASPFT
+50 PGYPAYGSAAPVGSAGGPFGL
-64 VYLTLLRERWWW
+64 YLNMLRERWWW
-76 VLMSILVFVT
+76 VLLSILVFVT
-86 VAIVF
+86 IAVVY
-91 TSSIVPEYRAAGRLR
+91 TSTIVPEYRAAGRLR
-106 VYRLTPNLGNN
+106 VYRLTPTIGNG
-117 NSAVEEAQ
+117 NSAVDEAQ

-139 MKSSTVIEGV
+139 MKSTSVIEGV

-154 PAERKLVLEPY
+154 ASERKLVLEPY
-165 QQGNVFTGPLTEQEV
+165 QQGNIFTGPLTEQEV
-180 FGRQRAINPTRQTF
+180 FARQRGVNPTRQTF

-203 NRELARMVAQRF
+203 NRELARLVAQRF
-215 CDVIQKSSEDE
+215 CDVIQKSNEDE
-226 RLTMTHPLVEK
+226 RLTITHPLVEK

-248 VRRLYEKK
+248 IRRFYEKK
-256 NGLVKSGELLD
+256 NALVKSGELLD

-279 AKLIQDREEYRKQ
+279 AKLIQDREDYRKQ
-292 VDEVGIVVALVKQYR
+292 LDEVGIVVALVQQYR
-307 VAGRDLA
+307 AAGRDLA
-314 EIPLVR
+314 EIPLIRSDVDVTTAR
-320 ADVEVTNARNKVAEE
+320 AKQTDAQTRV
-335 TAKTRAMEEIYTDLH
+335 RAMEEIYTDLH
-350 PKMINQRQVLAQCV
+350 PKMIAERQALAQLSA
-364 VEFKRSVNTKAD
+364 EFKRAVATKAD
-376 SMQTTLL
+376 SLVATQV
-383 DLQAKLANSVEILR
+383 DLRAKLDNAIKILS

-403 NKLQA
+403 NRLQA
-408 AAVELEKIDKDIRA
+408 ASVELEKIDKDIRA

-466 FTFNALAGLLLG
+466 FSFNALAGLGLG
-478 LFSGV
+478 LLAGV
-483 GLVVLM
+483 GLVLLL
-489 GMLDDR
+489 GTLDDR
-495 IKSVKDIEAGLGVQV
+495 VKSVRDIEGGLGVQV

-525 ALLARQDKDRLAT
+525 ALLARQDKDRAAT
-538 ESVRAI
+538 EAIRAI

-573 VATNLALTFAQHS
+573 VATNLALAFAQHA

-613 SRWYNG
+613 SRWFNG
-619 EMTLDE
+619 ETTLDE

-640 GMSCRN
+640 GLGCRN
-646 PTQVINNPKFAEMID
+646 PTQVLNNPRFAEMLD

-669 VFIDSPPI
+669 VFIDSPPV

-708 ACIGRLREAGVPMLC
+708 ACLARLRDAGTPLLC
-723 AVLNQMSVRMASV
+723 AVLNQMSVRLASV

-743 TAGKY
+743 AASKY
-748 YASDAGGPPSP
+748 YGDVGGAAPRS

>member
-1 MDAPAPKPGQ
+1 MDTPTPKPGQ
-11 PQDDAQRGPR
+11 PQEDPSRGPR
-21 GYGSYGNYGNYG
+21 GYGAYGGYAGYGAPGYGNYAGGGAPGAKG
-33 GPAGGY
+33 GPFAL
-39 GAGGYGAYGNY
+39 
-50 GAYGSSGAKASPFT
+50 
-64 VYLTLLRERWWW
+64 YLTMLRERWWW
-76 VLMSILVFVT
+76 VLLSVLVFVT
-86 VAIVF
+86 IAVVY
-91 TSSIVPEYRAAGRLR
+91 TSTIIPEYRAAGRLR
-106 VYRLTPNLGNN
+106 VYRLTPTIGGGNT
-117 NSAVEEAQ
+117 AVDETQ

-139 MKSSTVIEGV
+139 MKSTAVIEGV

-154 PAERKLVLEPY
+154 PAERKRVLEPY
-165 QQGNVFTGPLTEQEV
+165 QQGNIFTGPLTEQEV
-180 FGRQRAINPTRQTF
+180 FARQRGVNPTRQTF
-194 VVNVEFTHP
+194 VVNVDFTHP
-203 NRELARMVAQRF
+203 DRELARLIAQRF

-226 RLTMTHPLVEK
+226 RLTITHPLVEK

-248 VRRLYEKK
+248 IRRLYEKK
-256 NGLVKSGELLD
+256 NGLVKSGDLLD

-279 AKLIQDREEYRKQ
+279 AKLIQDREDYRKQ
-292 VDEVGIVVALVKQYR
+292 LDEVGIVVALVKQYR
-307 VAGRDLA
+307 AAGRDLA

-320 ADVEVTNARNKVAEE
+320 SDGDVAGAR
-335 TAKTRAMEEIYTDLH
+335 AKLTEAQTRVRAMEEIYTDLH
-350 PKMINQRQVLAQCV
+350 PKMIAERQALAQLSA
-364 VEFKRSVNTKAD
+364 EFKRAVTTKAD
-376 SMQTTLL
+376 SLAAAQV
-383 DLQAKLANSVEILR
+383 DLRAKLDNAVEILR

-466 FTFNALAGLLLG
+466 FSVNALAGLALG
-478 LFSGV
+478 LFAGV
-483 GLVVLM
+483 GLVIFL
-489 GMLDDR
+489 GTLDDR
-495 IKSVKDIEAGLGVQV
+495 LKSVRDLEGGLGIQV
-510 LGTVPKVAETTGPDR
+510 LGTVPKVSETAGPDR
-525 ALLARQDKDRLAT
+525 ALLARQDKDRQAT

-544 YSAMKINPATAAGRV
+544 YSAMKINPASAAGRV

-573 VATNLALTFAQHS
+573 VATNLALAFAQHS

-598 PNVGPSLGFAGDGGV
+598 PNVGPSLGFAGDGGI
-613 SRWYNG
+613 SRWFNG

-640 GMSCRN
+640 GLSCRN
-646 PTQVINNPKFAEMID
+646 PTQVINNPRFAEMLD

-686 IPKADGVVYVVRFNV
+686 IPKVDGVLYVVRFNV

-708 ACIGRLREAGVPMLC
+708 ACLSRLRDAGAPMLS
-723 AVLNQMSVRMASV
+723 AVLNQMSVRLASV
-736 YTDTYDP
+736 YTDSYDP
-743 TAGKY
+743 SAGKY
-748 YASDAGGPPSP
+748 YVGEAGAPPRA

>member
-1 MDAPAPKPGQ
+1 MDMPSPKPGQ
-11 PQDDAQRGPR
+11 PPEDPSRGPR
-21 GYGSYGNYGNYG
+21 GYGAYG
-33 GPAGGY
+33 GYAGY
-39 GAGGYGAYGNY
+39 GAAGYGNY
-50 GAYGSSGAKASPFT
+50 GAAAGGPGGKGGPFAA
-64 VYLTLLRERWWW
+64 YLTMLRERWWW
-76 VLMSILVFVT
+76 VLLSVLVFVT
-86 VAIVF
+86 IAVVY
-91 TSSIVPEYRAAGRLR
+91 TSTIIPEYRAAGRLR
-106 VYRLTPNLGNN
+106 VYRLTPTIGTGNTG
-117 NSAVEEAQ
+117 VDETQ

-139 MKSSTVIEGV
+139 MKSTAVIEGV

-165 QQGNVFTGPLTEQEV
+165 QQGNLFTGPLTEQEV
-180 FGRQRAINPTRQTF
+180 FARQRGVNPTRQTF
-194 VVNVEFTHP
+194 VVNVDFTHP
-203 NRELARMVAQRF
+203 NRELARLVAQRF

-226 RLTMTHPLVEK
+226 RLTITHPLVEK

-248 VRRLYEKK
+248 IRRLYEKK
-256 NGLVKSGELLD
+256 NGLVKSGDLLD

-279 AKLIQDREEYRKQ
+279 SKLIQDREDYRKQ
-292 VDEVGIVVALVKQYR
+292 LDEIGIVVALVKQYR
-307 VAGRDLA
+307 AAGRDLS

-320 ADVEVTNARNKVAEE
+320 SDADVAAARSKSTDAQTRV
-335 TAKTRAMEEIYTDLH
+335 RAMEEIYTDLH
-350 PKMINQRQVLAQCV
+350 PKMIAERQALAQLSA
-364 VEFKRSVNTKAD
+364 EFQRAVKTKAD
-376 SMQTTLL
+376 SLAAAQV
-383 DLQAKLANSVEILR
+383 DLRAKLDNAVEILR

-403 NKLQA
+403 NRLQA

-453 DKPSVSDKPVNKN
+453 DKPSVSDKPVNKS
-466 FTFNALAGLLLG
+466 FSVNALAGLALG
-478 LFSGV
+478 FFAGV
-483 GLVVLM
+483 GLVLLL
-489 GMLDDR
+489 GALDDR
-495 IKSVKDIEAGLGVQV
+495 LKSVRDLEGGLGIPV
-510 LGTVPKVAETTGPDR
+510 LGTVPKVAETAGPDR
-525 ALLARQDKDRLAT
+525 ALLARQDKDRQAT

-544 YSAMKINPATAAGRV
+544 YSAMKINPASAAGRV

-564 TRPGEGKTF
+564 TRPAEGKTF
-573 VATNLALTFAQHS
+573 IATNLALAFAQHA

-613 SRWYNG
+613 SRWFNG

-640 GMSCRN
+640 GLSCRN
-646 PTQVINNPKFAEMID
+646 PTQVINNPRFAEMID

-686 IPKADGVVYVVRFNV
+686 IPKVDGVVYVVRFNL

-708 ACIGRLREAGVPMLC
+708 ACLARLRDAGAPMLY
-723 AVLNQMSVRMASV
+723 AVLNQMSVRLASV

-743 TAGKY
+743 SAGKY
-748 YASDAGGPPSP
+748 YVGESGAGPKA

>member
-1 MDAPAPKPGQ
+1 MDMPSPKPGQ
-11 PQDDAQRGPR
+11 PPEDPSRGPR
-21 GYGSYGNYGNYG
+21 GYGSYGGY
-33 GPAGGY
+33 AGY
-39 GAGGYGAYGNY
+39 GAAGYGNY
-50 GAYGSSGAKASPFT
+50 GAAAGGPGGKGGPFAA
-64 VYLTLLRERWWW
+64 YLTMLRERWWW
-76 VLMSILVFVT
+76 VLLSVLVFVT
-86 VAIVF
+86 IAVVY
-91 TSSIVPEYRAAGRLR
+91 TSTIIPEYRAAGRLR
-106 VYRLTPNLGNN
+106 VYRLTPTIGTGN
-117 NSAVEEAQ
+117 SGVDETQ

-139 MKSSTVIEGV
+139 MKSTAVIEGV

-165 QQGNVFTGPLTEQEV
+165 QQGNLFTGPLTEQEV
-180 FGRQRAINPTRQTF
+180 FARQRGVNPTRQTF
-194 VVNVEFTHP
+194 VVNVDFTHP
-203 NRELARMVAQRF
+203 NRELARLVAQRF

-226 RLTMTHPLVEK
+226 RLTITHPLVEK

-248 VRRLYEKK
+248 IRRLYEKK
-256 NGLVKSGELLD
+256 NGLVKSGDLLD

-279 AKLIQDREEYRKQ
+279 SKLIQDREDYRKQ
-292 VDEVGIVVALVKQYR
+292 LDEIGIVVALVKQYR
-307 VAGRDLA
+307 AAGRDLS

-320 ADVEVTNARNKVAEE
+320 SDADVAAARSKSTDAQTRV
-335 TAKTRAMEEIYTDLH
+335 RAMEEIYTDLH
-350 PKMINQRQVLAQCV
+350 PKMIAERQALAQLSA
-364 VEFKRSVNTKAD
+364 EFQRAVKTKAD
-376 SMQTTLL
+376 SLAAAQV
-383 DLQAKLANSVEILR
+383 DLRAKLDNAVEILR

-403 NKLQA
+403 NRLQA

-453 DKPSVSDKPVNKN
+453 DKPSVSDKPVNKS
-466 FTFNALAGLLLG
+466 FSVNALAGLALGFFAGVGIVLLLG
-478 LFSGV
+478 A
-483 GLVVLM
+483 
-489 GMLDDR
+489 LDDR
-495 IKSVKDIEAGLGVQV
+495 LKSVRDLEGGLGIPV
-510 LGTVPKVAETTGPDR
+510 LGTVPKVAETAGPDR
-525 ALLARQDKDRLAT
+525 ALLARQDKDRQAT

-544 YSAMKINPATAAGRV
+544 YSAMKINPASAAGRV

-564 TRPGEGKTF
+564 TRPAEGKTF
-573 VATNLALTFAQHS
+573 IATNLALAFAQHA

-613 SRWYNG
+613 SRWFNG

-640 GMSCRN
+640 GLSCRN
-646 PTQVINNPKFAEMID
+646 PTQVINNPRFAEMID

-686 IPKADGVVYVVRFNV
+686 IPKVDGVVYVVRFNL

-708 ACIGRLREAGVPMLC
+708 ACLARLRDAGAPMLY
-723 AVLNQMSVRMASV
+723 AVLNQMSVRLASV

-743 TAGKY
+743 SAGKY
-748 YASDAGGPPSP
+748 YVGESGAGPKA

>member
-1 MDAPAPKPGQ
+1 MDMPSPKPGQ
-11 PQDDAQRGPR
+11 PPEDPSRGPR
-21 GYGSYGNYGNYG
+21 GYGSYGGY
-33 GPAGGY
+33 AGY
-39 GAGGYGAYGNY
+39 GAAGYGNY
-50 GAYGSSGAKASPFT
+50 GAAAGGPGGKGGPFAA
-64 VYLTLLRERWWW
+64 YLTMLRERWWW
-76 VLMSILVFVT
+76 VLLSVLVFVT
-86 VAIVF
+86 IAVVY
-91 TSSIVPEYRAAGRLR
+91 TSTIIPEYRAAGRLR
-106 VYRLTPNLGNN
+106 VYRLTPTIGTGNTG
-117 NSAVEEAQ
+117 VDETQ

-139 MKSSTVIEGV
+139 MKSTAVIEGV

-165 QQGNVFTGPLTEQEV
+165 QQGNLFTGPLTEQEV
-180 FGRQRAINPTRQTF
+180 FARQRGVNPTRQTF
-194 VVNVEFTHP
+194 VVNVDFTHP
-203 NRELARMVAQRF
+203 NRELARLVAQRF

-226 RLTMTHPLVEK
+226 RLTITHPLVEK

-248 VRRLYEKK
+248 IRRLYEKK
-256 NGLVKSGELLD
+256 NGLVKSGDLLD

-279 AKLIQDREEYRKQ
+279 SKLIQDREDYRKQ
-292 VDEVGIVVALVKQYR
+292 LDEIGIVVALVKQYR
-307 VAGRDLA
+307 AAGRDLS

-320 ADVEVTNARNKVAEE
+320 SDADVAAARSKSTDAQTRV
-335 TAKTRAMEEIYTDLH
+335 RAMEEIYTDLH
-350 PKMINQRQVLAQCV
+350 PKMIAERQALAQLSA
-364 VEFKRSVNTKAD
+364 EFQRAVKTKAD
-376 SMQTTLL
+376 SLAAAQV
-383 DLQAKLANSVEILR
+383 DLRAKLDNAVEILR

-403 NKLQA
+403 NRLQA

-422 NEEFL
+422 NEEVL

-453 DKPSVSDKPVNKN
+453 DKPSVSDKPVNKS
-466 FTFNALAGLLLG
+466 FSVNALAGLALG
-478 LFSGV
+478 FFAGV
-483 GLVVLM
+483 GLVLLL
-489 GMLDDR
+489 GALDDR
-495 IKSVKDIEAGLGVQV
+495 LKSVRDLEGGLGIPV
-510 LGTVPKVAETTGPDR
+510 LGTVPKVAETAGPDR
-525 ALLARQDKDRLAT
+525 ALLARQDKDRQAT

-544 YSAMKINPATAAGRV
+544 YSAMKINPASAAGRV

-564 TRPGEGKTF
+564 TRPAEGKTF
-573 VATNLALTFAQHS
+573 IATNLALAFAQHA

-613 SRWYNG
+613 SRWFNG

-640 GMSCRN
+640 GLSCRN
-646 PTQVINNPKFAEMID
+646 PTQVINNPRFAEMID

-686 IPKADGVVYVVRFNV
+686 IPKVDGVVYVVRFNL

-708 ACIGRLREAGVPMLC
+708 ACLARLRDAGAPMLY
-723 AVLNQMSVRMASV
+723 AVLNQMSVRLASV

-743 TAGKY
+743 SAGKY
-748 YASDAGGPPSP
+748 YVGESGAGPKA

>member
-1 MDAPAPKPGQ
+1 MDMPSPKPGQ
-11 PQDDAQRGPR
+11 PPEDPSRGPR
-21 GYGSYGNYGNYG
+21 GYGAYG
-33 GPAGGY
+33 GYAGY
-39 GAGGYGAYGNY
+39 GAAGYGNY
-50 GAYGSSGAKASPFT
+50 GAAAGGPGGKGGPFAA
-64 VYLTLLRERWWW
+64 YLTMLRERWWW
-76 VLMSILVFVT
+76 VLLSVLVFVT
-86 VAIVF
+86 IAVVY
-91 TSSIVPEYRAAGRLR
+91 TSTIIPEYRAAGRLR
-106 VYRLTPNLGNN
+106 VYRLTPTIGTGNTG
-117 NSAVEEAQ
+117 VDETQ

-139 MKSSTVIEGV
+139 MKSTAVIEGV

-165 QQGNVFTGPLTEQEV
+165 QQGNLFTGPLTEQEV
-180 FGRQRAINPTRQTF
+180 FARQRGVNPTRQTF
-194 VVNVEFTHP
+194 VVNVDFTHP
-203 NRELARMVAQRF
+203 NRELARLVAQRF

-226 RLTMTHPLVEK
+226 RLTITHPLVEK

-248 VRRLYEKK
+248 IRRLYEKK
-256 NGLVKSGELLD
+256 NGLVKSGDLLD

-279 AKLIQDREEYRKQ
+279 SKLIQDREDYRKQ
-292 VDEVGIVVALVKQYR
+292 LDEIGIVVALVKQYR
-307 VAGRDLA
+307 AAGRDLS

-320 ADVEVTNARNKVAEE
+320 SDADVAAARSKSTDAQTRV
-335 TAKTRAMEEIYTDLH
+335 RAMEEIYTDLH
-350 PKMINQRQVLAQCV
+350 PKMIAERQALAQLSA
-364 VEFKRSVNTKAD
+364 EFQRAVKTKAD
-376 SMQTTLL
+376 SLAAAQV
-383 DLQAKLANSVEILR
+383 DLRAKLDNAVEILR

-403 NKLQA
+403 NRLQA

-453 DKPSVSDKPVNKN
+453 DKPSVSDKPVNKS
-466 FTFNALAGLLLG
+466 FSVNALAGLALG
-478 LFSGV
+478 FFAGV
-483 GLVVLM
+483 GLVLLL
-489 GMLDDR
+489 GALDDR
-495 IKSVKDIEAGLGVQV
+495 LKSVRDLEGGLGIPV
-510 LGTVPKVAETTGPDR
+510 LGTVPKVAETAGPDR
-525 ALLARQDKDRLAT
+525 ALLARQDKDRQAT

-544 YSAMKINPATAAGRV
+544 YSAMKINPGSAAGRV

-564 TRPGEGKTF
+564 TRPAEGKTF
-573 VATNLALTFAQHS
+573 IATNLALAFAQHA

-613 SRWYNG
+613 SRWFNG

-640 GMSCRN
+640 GLSCRN
-646 PTQVINNPKFAEMID
+646 PTQVINNPRFAEMID

-686 IPKADGVVYVVRFNV
+686 IPKVDGVVYVVRFNL

-708 ACIGRLREAGVPMLC
+708 ACLARLRDAGAPMLY
-723 AVLNQMSVRMASV
+723 AVLNQMSVRLASV

-743 TAGKY
+743 SAGKY
-748 YASDAGGPPSP
+748 YVGESGAGPKA

>member
-1 MDAPAPKPGQ
+1 MDMPSPKPGQ
-11 PQDDAQRGPR
+11 PPEDPSRGPR
-21 GYGSYGNYGNYG
+21 GYGSYGGY
-33 GPAGGY
+33 AGY
-39 GAGGYGAYGNY
+39 GAAGYGNY
-50 GAYGSSGAKASPFT
+50 GAAAGGPGGKGGPFAA
-64 VYLTLLRERWWW
+64 YLTMLRERWWW
-76 VLMSILVFVT
+76 VLLSVLVFVT
-86 VAIVF
+86 IAVVY
-91 TSSIVPEYRAAGRLR
+91 TSTIIPEYRAAGRLR
-106 VYRLTPNLGNN
+106 VYRLTPTIGTGNTG
-117 NSAVEEAQ
+117 VDETQ

-139 MKSSTVIEGV
+139 MKSTAVIEGV

-165 QQGNVFTGPLTEQEV
+165 QQGNLFTGPLTEQEV
-180 FGRQRAINPTRQTF
+180 FARQRGVNPTRQTF
-194 VVNVEFTHP
+194 VVNVDFTHP
-203 NRELARMVAQRF
+203 NRELARLVAQRF

-226 RLTMTHPLVEK
+226 RLTITHPLVEK

-248 VRRLYEKK
+248 IRRLYEKK
-256 NGLVKSGELLD
+256 NGLVKSGDLLD

-279 AKLIQDREEYRKQ
+279 SKLIQDREDYRKQ
-292 VDEVGIVVALVKQYR
+292 LDEIGIVVALVKQYR
-307 VAGRDLA
+307 AAGRDLS

-320 ADVEVTNARNKVAEE
+320 SDADVAAARSKSTDAQTRV
-335 TAKTRAMEEIYTDLH
+335 RAMEEIYTDLH
-350 PKMINQRQVLAQCV
+350 PKMIAERQALAQLSA
-364 VEFKRSVNTKAD
+364 EFQRAVKTKAD
-376 SMQTTLL
+376 SLAAAQV
-383 DLQAKLANSVEILR
+383 DLRAKLDNAVEILR

-403 NKLQA
+403 NRLQA

-453 DKPSVSDKPVNKN
+453 DKPSVSDKPVNKS
-466 FTFNALAGLLLG
+466 FSVNALAGLALG
-478 LFSGV
+478 FFAGV
-483 GLVVLM
+483 GLVLLL
-489 GMLDDR
+489 GALDDR
-495 IKSVKDIEAGLGVQV
+495 LKSVRDLEGGLGIPV
-510 LGTVPKVAETTGPDR
+510 LGTVPKVAETAGPDR
-525 ALLARQDKDRLAT
+525 ALLARQDKDRQAT

-544 YSAMKINPATAAGRV
+544 YSAMKINPGSAAGRV

-564 TRPGEGKTF
+564 TRPAEGKTF
-573 VATNLALTFAQHS
+573 IATNLALAFAQHA

-613 SRWYNG
+613 SRWFNG

-640 GMSCRN
+640 GLSCRN
-646 PTQVINNPKFAEMID
+646 PTQVINNPRFAEMID

-686 IPKADGVVYVVRFNV
+686 IPKVDGVVYVVRFNL

-708 ACIGRLREAGVPMLC
+708 ACLARLRDAGAPMLY
-723 AVLNQMSVRMASV
+723 AVLNQMSVRLASV

-743 TAGKY
+743 SAGKY
-748 YASDAGGPPSP
+748 YVGESGAGPKA